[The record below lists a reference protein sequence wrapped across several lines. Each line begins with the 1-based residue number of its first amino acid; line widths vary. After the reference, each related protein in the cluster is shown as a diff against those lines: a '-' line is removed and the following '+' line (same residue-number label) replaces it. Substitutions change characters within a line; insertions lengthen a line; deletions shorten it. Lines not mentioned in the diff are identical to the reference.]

1 MHVPPIIVTGAR
13 EHNLRDVTVGLPR
26 GRLVC
31 LSGVSGSGKSSLAFD
46 TLYAEGQRRYVESL
60 STFARQF
67 LGQLPRP
74 DVDSVT
80 GLSPAISIA
89 QKSAGTN
96 PRSTVATMTEIHD
109 FLRVLYAR
117 VGTAH
122 CPTCDAV
129 LEAQPRDQIVERIIA
144 ARAGRPVMVLAP
156 VVREAK
162 GEHRDL
168 FTDLVRQGF
177 TRARV
182 DGSVCRVEEP
192 PALEK
197 QLKHTIDVVVDRL
210 IPSEDTRSR
219 LAEAVELALRTGGG
233 QVIVAAE
240 PARDGGQAGRRPGD
254 GASAGTSD
262 AAAPSPRPAPGSR
275 GGDEGDLVLSSR
287 YACTTCGV
295 SYDTPEPQLFSFNSP
310 QGACPACDGLGDIYG
325 IDPEK
330 LVTEPAKTLRKGAI
344 GVLGT
349 FRDMPRWLRR
359 LLTGVAAHAEAKKK
373 LPPGTLLDTPWQE
386 LTAAQ
391 KRIWLDGTGMEEIQ
405 LAWRRG
411 RAERGAKT
419 KFEGLRALLANR
431 WRNAKSGIVRRM
443 LEKLMS
449 VTPCHVCQGARLS
462 PQARAVRI
470 TSRGQGWGRGT
481 RTPAL
486 SPREREKGT
495 TAPLPREESR
505 GPCDAT
511 ASHAPSPRPS
521 PKGRGRKPV
530 APLPALSPGNP
541 DQNRELSLDALC
553 ALPIADARA
562 FLADLAL
569 DGTQRVIAV
578 ELMKE
583 INGRLAFLDQVGL
596 GYLALDRKA
605 PTLSGG
611 ESQRI
616 RLAAQ
621 IGSGLS
627 GVLYVLDEPSIGLH
641 PRDNVKLLG
650 ALEAL
655 RDKGNT
661 VVVVEHDEDT
671 IRAADWVVDFGPG
684 PGKRGGEVVAA
695 GTPDDVARSPRSV
708 TGAFL
713 AGRDGIPVPKQRRQP
728 RGSSLVLKGVRH
740 NNLRNVDVE
749 IPLGLLVCV
758 TGVSGSGKS
767 SLVGDVLEPELRRRL
782 GSEAANPG
790 AFDALH
796 GADALD
802 KVIVIDQ
809 SPIGRTPRSNP
820 ATYVKVWDDIRA
832 LFTMLP
838 EAKKRGW
845 KAGRF
850 SFNVAGGRC
859 EACEGNGSVRLDMDF
874 LADVWM
880 TCEVCGGARFAKDT
894 LEVRWKGKNVAE
906 LLTMEI
912 GEALDLFADA
922 PDIARKLQTL
932 HDVGLDYLHLGQP
945 SPTLSGGE
953 AQRVKLS
960 RELAKRSTGKTL
972 YILDEPTTGLH
983 MADVRQLLTVLERL
997 VDAGNTVLVVEHNLD
1012 VVKRADWVIDLG
1024 PEGGAGGGRIVATG
1038 TPEQVAKVKASHT
1051 ARALG
1056 PILAAGRTASRP
1068 ARKPAVRRK
1077 AAADPAAAVQQM
1089 LATVTKSSRDPGP
1102 PAITI
1107 RGAALHNL
1115 KHVDLDVPRGALT
1128 VCCGPSGSGKTSLA
1142 FDTLYAEGQR
1152 RYVES
1157 LSPYARQFVG
1167 QVPKPL
1173 FEKIEGLAPAVA
1185 IEQRGGTGTPRS
1197 TVGTLTEMYDHF
1209 RVLAARLG
1217 TMHCPGCGTP
1227 VGAQSVD
1234 QTVER
1239 LFEHGAGARLLLLA
1253 PTELKVGQTPEA
1265 LFAALQ
1271 AAGHVRVRIDGRTV
1285 RLDDKPVVDRKR
1297 KSRLEIVIDR
1307 VTVSPA
1313 DRSRLAQSVEA
1324 AFAAGNGT
1332 MLVARAVDGADEP
1345 DWPVEVHSR
1354 RLACPTCGRGFKP
1367 LEPRQFSFNSPLG
1380 WCPSCD
1386 GLGTRTGVDRKALVR
1401 DSALSL
1407 GDGALD
1413 LWPTLQGPAGR
1424 QMGRLMLEALCRV
1437 TGLPLDVPLADLS
1450 GLQLRVL
1457 FEGTG
1462 EKWIDV
1468 PLPSGGPPTGR
1479 HPHPGPLPEGEGE
1492 GKSLLAQTSE
1502 IPSPRRQTKGKP
1514 PISSPLPLGEGGRR
1528 PGEGASSPV
1537 WFSFQFQGLEA
1548 ACEEA
1553 ARLVAALRGKVDAVM
1568 DEVPC
1573 SECGGSRLAD
1583 VAAAVT
1589 LWGRPLDVWCRMP
1602 LGRLQRELAAVELA
1616 ADEKRIAGDL
1626 LRELNARVAFL
1637 VDVGLEYLD
1646 LARPAGS
1653 LSGGEL
1659 QRIRL
1664 AAQVGSGLTGVL
1676 YVLDEPTIG
1685 LHPRDTHRLVAALG
1699 KLRDL
1704 GNTVVVVEHDRDV
1717 VAAAD
1722 EAVDFGPGSGREGG
1736 TIVAHGPPAKL
1747 AEMKTSVTGPYLAD
1761 KRACDAVL
1769 ARKLERGRRVPAG
1782 WIEVRGITHRTLR
1795 GVDARFPLGVL
1806 AAVTGP
1812 SGSGKTSLVLEV
1824 LWRAAARRL
1833 HAAREQPGRHAAVK
1847 GLEAIDRVILVDQ
1860 EAIGLTPGSTPA
1872 TYTGVFD
1879 HIRQLYAKVPEAR
1892 TRGFAPRT
1900 FSFNVAG
1907 GRCEACEGLGQRRVE
1922 MHFLPDVWVE
1932 CEACKGRRYSAET
1945 LHAKWHGKSIAD
1957 VLEMSVA
1964 DAAAFFAPVPPI
1976 ARILATLVDVGLGY
1990 VTLGQ
1995 PAPQLSGGEAQRVKL
2010 SRELAKPGT
2019 GSTLYIL
2026 DEPTTG
2032 LHFADI
2038 EKLLHVLE
2046 RLVDAGNTVLVIEHN
2061 LEVIQAA
2068 DWVLDMGPEAGA
2080 GGGRIVT
2087 EGPPEDLVIHARRW
2101 RQQADRDGAG
2111 DLLRSHTG
2119 EALEAFTA
2127 APPTSPAAP
2136 APASRRARARSR
2148 PG

>member
-1 MHVPPIIVTGAR
+1 MHVPPIVVRGAR

-74 DVDSVT
+74 DVDAVT
-80 GLSPAISIA
+80 GLSPSISIA

-122 CPTCDAV
+122 CPECDAV
-129 LEAQPRDQIVERIIA
+129 LEAQPRDQIVERILA
-144 ARAGRPVMVLAP
+144 ARAGERVLVLAP
-156 VVREAK
+156 VVRDQK

-182 DGSVCRVEEP
+182 DGRIVRVEDP
-192 PALEK
+192 PPLEK
-197 QLKHTIDVVVDRL
+197 LLKHSIEVVIDRIVADE
-210 IPSEDTRSR
+210 SGRSR
-219 LAEAVELALRTGGG
+219 LAEAVDLALRTGGG

-240 PARDGGQAGRRPGD
+240 NGD
-254 GASAGTSD
+254 GSGFPATGSGTASAGKAGRGAPKKPLPSPFSTSD
-262 AAAPSPRPAPGSR
+262 RA
-275 GGDEGDLVLSSR
+275 GDLVLSSR
-287 YACTTCGV
+287 YACTACGV
-295 SYDTPEPQLFSFNSP
+295 SYSTPEPQLFSFNSP
-310 QGACPACDGLGDIYG
+310 QGACPVCDGLGDIYG

-330 LVTEPAKTLRKGAI
+330 LVTDPTKSLKKGCM

-349 FRDMPRWLRR
+349 FRDMPRWMRR
-359 LLTGVAAHAEAKKK
+359 LFNGVAAHAEAKKK
-373 LPPGTLLDTPWQE
+373 LAPGTLLETPWE
-386 LTAAQ
+386 KLTPAQ
-391 KRIWLDGTGMEEIQ
+391 RKVWLNGTGVEEIK
-405 LAWRRG
+405 LAWKRG
-411 RAERGAKT
+411 RAERGAKM
-419 KFEGLRALLANR
+419 KFEGILALLANK
-431 WRNAKSGIVRRM
+431 WRNAKSGIIRRM
-443 LEKLMS
+443 LEKLMR
-449 VTPCHVCQGARLS
+449 VTPCHACQGARLS

-470 TSRGQGWGRGT
+470 TSRSVLGSGRASGPEARVAASDRRSPSQGGKDGHAR
-481 RTPAL
+481 
-486 SPREREKGT
+486 RE
-495 TAPLPREESR
+495 A
-505 GPCDAT
+505 
-511 ASHAPSPRPS
+511 
-521 PKGRGRKPV
+521 
-530 APLPALSPGNP
+530 
-541 DQNRELSLDALC
+541 ELSLDALC

-569 DGTQRVIAV
+569 DGTQAVIAV
-578 ELMKE
+578 ELLKE
-583 INGRLAFLDQVGL
+583 IRSRLEFLDQVGL

-641 PRDNVKLLG
+641 PRDNVRLLG

-695 GTPDDVARSPRSV
+695 GTPADVAASDRSI

-713 AGRDGIPVPKQRRQP
+713 AGRDAIEVPAARRKP
-728 RGSSLVLKGVRH
+728 SGKTLTLTGVRH
-740 NNLRNVDVE
+740 NNLKGIDVE
-749 IPLGLLVCV
+749 IPLGLFVCV

-782 GSEAANPG
+782 GSEAAVPG
-790 AFDALH
+790 AFDAIR
-796 GADALD
+796 GADELD

-820 ATYVKVWDDIRA
+820 ATYVKVWDDIRG

-859 EACEGNGSVRLDMDF
+859 EACEGNGSTRLDMDF
-874 LADVWM
+874 LADVWV

-906 LLTMEI
+906 LLNMEI
-912 GEALDLFADA
+912 GEALEVFADA

-1024 PEGGAGGGRIVATG
+1024 PEGGGGGGQIVAEG
-1038 TPEQVAKVKASHT
+1038 RPEQVVKVKASHT
-1051 ARALG
+1051 GKALA
-1056 PILAAGRTASRP
+1056 PILHAAKERTAKP
-1068 ARKPAVRRK
+1068 AAQPAVRRK
-1077 AAADPAAAVQQM
+1077 KPVDAASLMAQVEK
-1089 LATVTKSSRDPGP
+1089 TSRDPGP
-1102 PAITI
+1102 PAIMV
-1107 RGAALHNL
+1107 RGAACHNL
-1115 KHVDLDVPRGALT
+1115 RQVDADIPRGAMT

-1167 QVPKPL
+1167 QVPKPV

-1185 IEQRGGTGTPRS
+1185 IEQKSSGSTPRS
-1197 TVGTLTEMYDHF
+1197 TVGTLTEMYDYF

-1217 TMHCPGCGTP
+1217 LMHCPDCSTQ
-1227 VGAQSVD
+1227 VGSQSVD

-1239 LFEHGAGARLLLLA
+1239 LLAHPAGTRLLLLA
-1253 PTELKVGQTPEA
+1253 PVELRVGQTPES
-1265 LFAALQ
+1265 LFASLR
-1271 AAGHVRVRIDGRTV
+1271 AAGYVRVRIDGRTV
-1285 RLDDKPVVDRKR
+1285 HLDEKPALDRKR
-1297 KSRLEIVIDR
+1297 KSRIEIVVDR
-1307 VTVSPA
+1307 VTANTA
-1313 DRSRLAQSVEA
+1313 DRSRLANSVEA
-1324 AFAAGNGT
+1324 AFDAGAGT
-1332 MLVARAVDGADEP
+1332 MLVARAADGHDGKPLDEP

-1354 RLACPTCGRGFKP
+1354 RLACPECGRGFKP

-1380 WCPSCD
+1380 WCAACD
-1386 GLGTRTGVDRKALVR
+1386 GLGTRTGVDHAALVS
-1401 DSALSL
+1401 DPTKSL
-1407 GDGALD
+1407 GEGSLD
-1413 LWPTLQGPAGR
+1413 LWPALDRKDSGATSRA
-1424 QMGRLMLEALCRV
+1424 MLEALCAA
-1437 TGLPLDVPLADLS
+1437 TGLPLDVPLVDLS
-1450 GLQLRVL
+1450 GLQRRVL

-1462 EKWIDV
+1462 DKWIEV
-1468 PLPSGGPPTGR
+1468 KRPAGRPGPPASAGGFEDDAPTSSR
-1479 HPHPGPLPEGEGE
+1479 SPER
-1492 GKSLLAQTSE
+1492 QRRDV
-1502 IPSPRRQTKGKP
+1502 SPARSPERKRRDTAGTD
-1514 PISSPLPLGEGGRR
+1514 
-1528 PGEGASSPV
+1528 V
-1537 WFSFQFQGLEA
+1537 WFSFQFKGLEN

-1553 ARLVAALRGKVDAVM
+1553 ARLVVGLRGKVDAVM
-1568 DEVPC
+1568 GEVPC
-1573 SECGGSRLAD
+1573 SDCGGSRLAEE
-1583 VAAAVT
+1583 ASAVT
-1589 LWGRPLDVWCRMP
+1589 LWGRSLDVWCRMP
-1602 LGRLQRELAAVELA
+1602 LGRLQQELAAISLSES
-1616 ADEKRIAGDL
+1616 DKKIAGDL
-1626 LRELNARVAFL
+1626 LRELVARVNFL
-1637 VDVGLEYLD
+1637 VDVGLDYLD
-1646 LARPAGS
+1646 MARPAGS

-1685 LHPRDTHRLVAALG
+1685 LHPRDTHRLIRALG

-1704 GNTVVVVEHDRDV
+1704 GNTLVVVEHDRDV
-1717 VAAAD
+1717 VNSAD
-1722 EAVDFGPGSGREGG
+1722 HALDFGPGSGREGG
-1736 TIVAHGPPAKL
+1736 MIVAHAAPAKL
-1747 AEMKTSVTGPYLAD
+1747 AALKASVTGPYL
-1761 KRACDAVL
+1761 KKRRACDAVL
-1769 ARKLERGRRVPAG
+1769 ERKLATGRREPKG
-1782 WIEVRGITHRTLR
+1782 WLEIRGIRHRTLK
-1795 GVDARFPLGVL
+1795 GLDVRFPLGVL

-1824 LWRAAARRL
+1824 LWRTLARRL
-1833 HAAREQPGRHAAVK
+1833 HAAREQPGQHDAVK
-1847 GLEAIDRVILVDQ
+1847 GLDAIDRVILVDQ
-1860 EAIGLTPGSTPA
+1860 ESIGTTPGSTPA

-1879 HIRQLYAKVPEAR
+1879 PIRQLYAKVPESR
-1892 TRGFAPRT
+1892 TRGFTPRT
-1900 FSFNVAG
+1900 FSFNVPG
-1907 GRCEACEGLGQRRVE
+1907 GRCEVCEGLGQRRVE

-1932 CEACKGRRYSAET
+1932 CEACKGRRYSSET

-1964 DAAAFFAPVPPI
+1964 EAHRFFETVPQVG
-1976 ARILATLVDVGLGY
+1976 RILGTLVDVGLGY

-2019 GSTLYIL
+2019 GNTLYIL

-2038 EKLLHVLE
+2038 EKLLVVLE
-2046 RLVDAGNTVLVIEHN
+2046 RLVDAGNTVLVVEHN

-2068 DWVLDMGPEAGA
+2068 DWVIDMGPEAGD
-2080 GGGRIVT
+2080 GGGRIVA
-2087 EGPPEDLVIHARRW
+2087 EGPPEDIVVHAERW
-2101 RQQADRDGAG
+2101 AADRDDGLKAG
-2111 DLLRSHTG
+2111 DPAGGLLRSHTG
-2119 EALEAFTA
+2119 EALAVFAPQPATTA
-2127 APPTSPAAP
+2127 P
-2136 APASRRARARSR
+2136 RGR
-2148 PG
+2148 

>member
-1 MHVPPIIVTGAR
+1 MHVPPIVVRGAR

-80 GLSPAISIA
+80 GLSPSISIA

-122 CPTCDAV
+122 CPACDAV
-129 LEAQPRDQIVERIIA
+129 LEAQPRDQIVERILA
-144 ARAGRPVMVLAP
+144 SRGGQRVMLLAP
-156 VVREAK
+156 LVRDAK

-182 DGSVCRVEEP
+182 DGRVCRVEDP
-192 PALEK
+192 PPLEK

-210 IPSEDTRSR
+210 VPSEATRSR
-219 LAEAVELALRTGGG
+219 VAEAVELALKTSGG
-233 QVIVAAE
+233 QVVVAGE
-240 PARDGGQAGRRPGD
+240 EETPHD
-254 GASAGTSD
+254 
-262 AAAPSPRPAPGSR
+262 
-275 GGDEGDLVLSSR
+275 DLFSSQ
-287 YACTTCGV
+287 YACAACGV
-295 SYDTPEPQLFSFNSP
+295 SYSTPEPQLFSFNSP
-310 QGACPACDGLGDIYG
+310 QGACPTCEGLGDIYG
-325 IDPEK
+325 IDPAK
-330 LVTEPAKTLRKGAI
+330 LVTEPAKSLRKGAI

-349 FRDMPRWLRR
+349 FRNMPRWLRR

-373 LPPGTLLDTPWQE
+373 LAAGTLLDTPWKD

-391 KRIWLDGTGMEEIQ
+391 KRIWLNGTGVEDVK
-405 LAWRRG
+405 LSWRRG
-411 RAERGAKT
+411 RAERGATT
-419 KFEGLRALLANR
+419 KFEGLCALLANR
-431 WRNAKSGIVRRM
+431 WRNAKSGIIRRM

-449 VTPCHVCQGARLS
+449 ITPCHACQGARLS
-462 PQARAVRI
+462 PQARGVRI
-470 TSRGQGWGRGT
+470 T
-481 RTPAL
+481 
-486 SPREREKGT
+486 
-495 TAPLPREESR
+495 
-505 GPCDAT
+505 T
-511 ASHAPSPRPS
+511 ASKEWLGT
-521 PKGRGRKPV
+521 KGRTAQGPEAR
-530 APLPALSPGNP
+530 AAELGL
-541 DQNRELSLDALC
+541 DQLC
-553 ALPIADARA
+553 ALPIADART
-562 FLADLAL
+562 FLAKLAL
-569 DGTQRVIAV
+569 DGTQATIAT

-583 INGRLAFLDQVGL
+583 ISSRLEFLDRVGL

-641 PRDNVKLLG
+641 ARDNVKLLG

-695 GTPDDVARSPRSV
+695 GTPDAVAASERSI

-713 AGRDGIPVPKQRRQP
+713 AGRDRIEVPTRRRP
-728 RGSSLVLKGVRH
+728 TTEKSLRLEGVRH
-740 NNLRNVDVE
+740 NNLKGIDVE
-749 IPLGLLVCV
+749 IPLGVLVCV

-782 GSEAANPG
+782 GSEAATPG
-790 AFDALH
+790 AFDAIH

-820 ATYVKVWDDIRA
+820 ATYVKVWDDIRT

-838 EAKKRGW
+838 DAKKRGW

-859 EACEGNGSVRLDMDF
+859 EACEGSGSVRLDMDF
-874 LADVWM
+874 LADIWV
-880 TCEVCGGARFAKDT
+880 TCEECGGTRFAKDT
-894 LEVRWKGKNVAE
+894 LEVRWKGKSVADI
-906 LLTMEI
+906 LAMEV
-912 GEALDLFADA
+912 GDALELFADA

-983 MADVRQLLTVLERL
+983 MADVRQLLGVLERL

-1024 PEGGAGGGRIVATG
+1024 PEGGGGGGLIVAAG

-1051 ARALG
+1051 GRALV
-1056 PILAAGRTASRP
+1056 PMLSAGREPVAKP
-1068 ARKPAVRRK
+1068 PAVRRK
-1077 AAADPAAAVQQM
+1077 KAVDPAAAVAAM
-1089 LATVTKSSRDPGP
+1089 LDAVGATSRDPGP
-1102 PAITI
+1102 PNITV

-1115 KHVDLDVPRGALT
+1115 KHVDADIPRGKLT

-1167 QVPKPL
+1167 QVPKPV
-1173 FEKIEGLAPAVA
+1173 FEKIEGLSPAVA
-1185 IEQRGGTGTPRS
+1185 IEQRATGSTPRS

-1217 TMHCPGCGTP
+1217 HMHCPECGTP
-1227 VGAQSVD
+1227 VGAQSID
-1234 QTVER
+1234 QTVGKI
-1239 LFEHGAGARLLLLA
+1239 LSHPAGTKLLLLA
-1253 PTELKVGQTPEA
+1253 PVELRVGQTPEA
-1265 LFAALQ
+1265 LFTALR

-1285 RLDDKPVVDRKR
+1285 RLDEKPSLDRKR
-1297 KSRLEIVIDR
+1297 KSRIEIVIDR
-1307 VTVSPA
+1307 VTA
-1313 DRSRLAQSVEA
+1313 DPESRSRLAQSVEA
-1324 AFAAGNGT
+1324 AFAAGGGT
-1332 MLVARAVDGADEP
+1332 MLVARSVDGHDGKALDEP
-1345 DWPVEVHSR
+1345 DWPVEVLSR
-1354 RLACPTCGRGFKP
+1354 RLACPDCGRGFKP

-1386 GLGTRTGVDRKALVR
+1386 GLGTRTGVDRGALVR
-1401 DSALSL
+1401 DASRSL
-1407 GDGALD
+1407 AEGALD
-1413 LWPTLQGPAGR
+1413 LWPPIDGSQGR
-1424 QMGRLMLEALCRV
+1424 MGRAMLEALAAV
-1437 TGLPLDVPLADLS
+1437 TGLPLGVPLADLS
-1450 GLQLRVL
+1450 GLQQRVL

-1462 EKWIDV
+1462 ERWIEVARPKGV
-1468 PLPSGGPPTGR
+1468 PGSGP
-1479 HPHPGPLPEGEGE
+1479 
-1492 GKSLLAQTSE
+1492 
-1502 IPSPRRQTKGKP
+1502 
-1514 PISSPLPLGEGGRR
+1514 
-1528 PGEGASSPV
+1528 
-1537 WFSFQFQGLEA
+1537 WFAFQFKGLEA

-1553 ARLVAALRGKVDAVM
+1553 ARLVTALRPKVDAVM

-1583 VAAAVT
+1583 VASAVT
-1589 LWGRPLDVWCRMP
+1589 LWGRSLDVWGRMP
-1602 LGRLQRELAAVELA
+1602 LGRLAQELAAVRLDDTER
-1616 ADEKRIAGDL
+1616 KIAGDL
-1626 LRELNARVAFL
+1626 LRELTARVTFL
-1637 VDVGLEYLD
+1637 VDVGLDYLD
-1646 LARPAGS
+1646 MARPAGS

-1685 LHPRDTHRLVAALG
+1685 LHPRDTHRLIGALA

-1704 GNTVVVVEHDRDV
+1704 GNTIVVVEHDRDV
-1717 VAAAD
+1717 VATAD
-1722 EAVDFGPGSGREGG
+1722 HALDFGPGSGREGG
-1736 TIVAHGPPAKL
+1736 LIVAQAPPVKL
-1747 AEMKTSVTGPYLAD
+1747 ESLAASVTGPYLA
-1761 KRACDAVL
+1761 KRRACDEVL
-1769 ARKLERGRRVPAG
+1769 ARKAKSGRREPTG
-1782 WIEVRGITHRTLR
+1782 WIDVRDVRHRTLK
-1795 GVDARFPLGVL
+1795 GIDVRFPLGVL

-1824 LWRAAARRL
+1824 LWRALARRL
-1833 HAAREQPGRHAAVK
+1833 HAAREQPGQFAAIK
-1847 GLEAIDRVILVDQ
+1847 GLDQIDRVILVDQ
-1860 EAIGLTPGSTPA
+1860 EAIGSTPGSTPA

-1879 HIRQLYAKVPEAR
+1879 HIRSLYAKVPESR
-1892 TRGFAPRT
+1892 TRGFTPRT

-1932 CEACKGRRYSAET
+1932 CEACRGRRYSAET
-1945 LHAKWHGKSIAD
+1945 LHAKWHGRSIAD

-1964 DAAAFFAPVPPI
+1964 DAAAFFETVPPV
-1976 ARILATLVDVGLGY
+1976 ARILTTLVDVGLGY

-2038 EKLLHVLE
+2038 EKLLRVLE
-2046 RLVDAGNTVLVIEHN
+2046 RLVDAGNTVLVVEHN
-2061 LEVIQAA
+2061 LEVIAAA
-2068 DWVLDMGPEAGA
+2068 DWVLDLGPEAGS
-2080 GGGRIVT
+2080 GGGLVVA
-2087 EGPPEDLVIHARRW
+2087 EGPPEDIVIHARRW
-2101 RQQADRDGAG
+2101 LAQHSASRSSRTAPRG
-2111 DLLRSHTG
+2111 DDAAPLLRSHTG
-2119 EALEAFTA
+2119 EALDAFGALALKPSA
-2127 APPTSPAAP
+2127 AP
-2136 APASRRARARSR
+2136 R
-2148 PG
+2148 

>member
-1 MHVPPIIVTGAR
+1 MHVPPIVVRGAR
-13 EHNLRDVTVGLPR
+13 EHNLRNVTVGIPR

-74 DVDSVT
+74 DVDGVT
-80 GLSPAISIA
+80 GLSPSISIA

-96 PRSTVATMTEIHD
+96 PRSTVATMTELHD

-122 CPTCDAV
+122 CPSCDAI
-129 LEAQPRDQIVERIIA
+129 LEAQPRDQIVERILTD
-144 ARAGRPVMVLAP
+144 RAGRRVMILAP
-156 VVREAK
+156 LVREAK
-162 GEHRDL
+162 GEHREL
-168 FTDLVRQGF
+168 FVDLVRQGF

-182 DGSVCRVEEP
+182 DGTVCRVEDP

-197 QLKHTIDVVVDRL
+197 LLKHTIEVVIDRFV
-210 IPSEDTRSR
+210 PSAESRSR
-219 LAEAVELALRTGGG
+219 LAESVDLALRTGSG
-233 QVIVAAE
+233 QVIVAEEPDAKARPTAE
-240 PARDGGQAGRRPGD
+240 PL
-254 GASAGTSD
+254 S
-262 AAAPSPRPAPGSR
+262 
-275 GGDEGDLVLSSR
+275 DLVLSSR
-287 YACTTCGV
+287 YACTACGI

-310 QGACPACDGLGDIYG
+310 QGACPACEGLGDIYG
-325 IDPEK
+325 IDAAR
-330 LVTEPAKTLRKGAI
+330 LVTNPEKTLRKGAI
-344 GVLGT
+344 GVLGGY
-349 FRDMPRWLRR
+349 RDMPRWMRR
-359 LLTGVAAHAEAKKK
+359 LFNGVAAHAETKKK
-373 LPPGTLLDTPWQE
+373 LPAGTLLDTPWQD

-391 KRIWLDGTGMEEIQ
+391 KKIWLDGTGLDDIR
-405 LAWRRG
+405 LAWKRG
-411 RAERGAKT
+411 RAERGANT
-419 KFEGLRALLANR
+419 KFEGIRALLANR

-443 LEKLMS
+443 LEKLMT
-449 VTPCHVCQGARLS
+449 VTPCHACRGARLS

-470 TSRGQGWGRGT
+470 TSSSPSWLRPGRPAAGRGST
-481 RTPAL
+481 RRGGPEPTVARPA
-486 SPREREKGT
+486 S
-495 TAPLPREESR
+495 
-505 GPCDAT
+505 
-511 ASHAPSPRPS
+511 
-521 PKGRGRKPV
+521 
-530 APLPALSPGNP
+530 
-541 DQNRELSLDALC
+541 LSLDALC
-553 ALPIADARA
+553 GLPIADARE
-562 FLADLAL
+562 FLAELSL
-569 DGTQRVIAV
+569 DATQRLIAA
-578 ELMKE
+578 ELLKE
-583 INGRLAFLDQVGL
+583 IRGRLAFLDEVGL

-621 IGSGLS
+621 IGAGLS

-641 PRDNVKLLG
+641 PRDNTKLLG

-661 VVVVEHDEDT
+661 VVVVEHDEET

-695 GTPDDVARSPRSV
+695 GTPADVAKSPDSV

-713 AGRDGIPVPKQRRQP
+713 SGRDAIAVPTERRP
-728 RGSSLVLKGVRH
+728 RTATRLGLHGVRH
-740 NNLRNVDVE
+740 NNLKGIDVE

-767 SLVGDVLEPELRRRL
+767 SLVSDVLEPAIRQRL
-782 GSEAANPG
+782 GGETATPG
-790 AFDALH
+790 NFDHLD
-796 GADALD
+796 GAEALD

-820 ATYVKVWDDIRA
+820 ATYVKVWDDIRD

-874 LADVWM
+874 LADVWV
-880 TCEVCGGARFAKDT
+880 TCEVCGGSRFAKDT

-906 LLTMEI
+906 LLTMEV
-912 GEALDLFADA
+912 GESLELFADA

-960 RELAKRSTGKTL
+960 RELAKRSTGRTL

-997 VDAGNTVLVVEHNLD
+997 VEAGNTVLVVEHNLD

-1024 PEGGAGGGRIVATG
+1024 PEGGAGGGLVVAEG
-1038 TPEQVAKVKASHT
+1038 TPEQVVRVTGSLT
-1051 ARALG
+1051 GRALA
-1056 PILAAGRTASRP
+1056 PLLAAARTRSSR
-1068 ARKPAVRRK
+1068 RKQAVRRRQV
-1077 AAADPAAAVQQM
+1077 ADPAAAAAAVLEM
-1089 LATVTKSSRDPGP
+1089 VGRNSIDPGP
-1102 PAITI
+1102 AAITV

-1115 KHVDLDVPRGALT
+1115 KQVDADIPRGAMT

-1167 QVPKPL
+1167 QVPKPV

-1185 IEQRGGTGTPRS
+1185 IEQRGGGGTPRS

-1217 TMHCPGCGTP
+1217 VMHCPDCGSP
-1227 VGAQSVD
+1227 VGSQSVD
-1234 QTVER
+1234 QVVDR
-1239 LFEHGAGARLLLLA
+1239 LLAHPPGTRLLLLA
-1253 PTELKVGQTPEA
+1253 PIELRVGQTPESLWA
-1265 LFAALQ
+1265 QLQ
-1271 AAGHVRVRIDGRTV
+1271 AAGHVRIRVDGRTH
-1285 RLDDKPVVDRKR
+1285 RLEDKPSVDRKR

-1307 VTVSPA
+1307 VTADPA
-1313 DRSRLAQSVEA
+1313 TRSRLAQGIEA
-1324 AFAAGNGT
+1324 AFDAGGGT
-1332 MLVARAVDGADEP
+1332 MLVARAVDGAEEP
-1345 DWPVEVHSR
+1345 DWPIEVHSR
-1354 RLACPTCGRGFKP
+1354 RLACPDCGRGFKP

-1386 GLGTRTGVDRKALVR
+1386 GLGTRTGVDRKSLVR
-1401 DSALSL
+1401 DDSL
-1407 GDGALD
+1407 PLAAGALD
-1413 LWPTLQGPAGR
+1413 LWPSLAGPPARSPGR
-1424 QMGRLMLEALCRV
+1424 AMLEALCRAA
-1437 TGLPLDVPLADLS
+1437 GLPVDVPLAELS
-1450 GLQLRVL
+1450 GLQQRVV
-1457 FEGTG
+1457 FEGAR
-1462 EKWIDV
+1462 EKWIEV
-1468 PLPSGGPPTGR
+1468 PRPAGVAGKGP
-1479 HPHPGPLPEGEGE
+1479 
-1492 GKSLLAQTSE
+1492 
-1502 IPSPRRQTKGKP
+1502 
-1514 PISSPLPLGEGGRR
+1514 
-1528 PGEGASSPV
+1528 
-1537 WFSFQFQGLEA
+1537 WFTFQFKGLET

-1553 ARLVAALRGKVDAVM
+1553 ARLVTGLRGKVDAVM

-1583 VAAAVT
+1583 VASAVT
-1589 LWGRPLDVWCRMP
+1589 LWGRHLDVWCRMP
-1602 LGRLQRELAAVELA
+1602 LGRLREELGRVTLGE
-1616 ADEKRIAGDL
+1616 ADRRIAGDL
-1626 LRELNARVAFL
+1626 LRELNARVTFL
-1637 VDVGLEYLD
+1637 VDVGLDYLD
-1646 LARPAGS
+1646 MARPAGS
-1653 LSGGEL
+1653 LSGGEM

-1685 LHPRDTHRLVAALG
+1685 LHPRDTHRLIAALG

-1722 EAVDFGPGSGREGG
+1722 HALDFGPGSGREGG
-1736 TIVAHGPPAKL
+1736 RIVAQAAPRRLERTRG
-1747 AEMKTSVTGPYLAD
+1747 SVTGPYLSSR
-1761 KRACDAVL
+1761 RACDAVL
-1769 ARKLERGRRVPAG
+1769 ARKRADGRRRPTG
-1782 WIEVRGITHRTLR
+1782 WLEIRGIQHRTLR
-1795 GVDARFPLGVL
+1795 DLDARFPLGVL

-1824 LWRAAARRL
+1824 LWRALARRL
-1833 HAAREQPGRHAAVK
+1833 HAAREQPGRFTK
-1847 GLEAIDRVILVDQ
+1847 LTGLDQIDKVILVDQ
-1860 EAIGLTPGSTPA
+1860 EPIGSTPGSTPA
-1872 TYTGVFD
+1872 TYTGAFD
-1879 HIRQLYAKVPEAR
+1879 PIRQLFAKVPESR
-1892 TRGFAPRT
+1892 TRGFTPRT

-1932 CEACKGRRYSAET
+1932 CEHCRGRRYSSET
-1945 LHAKWHGKSIAD
+1945 LHAKWHGRTIAD
-1957 VLEMSVA
+1957 VLEMSVGE
-1964 DAAAFFAPVPPI
+1964 AAEFFSTVPQVS
-1976 ARILATLVDVGLGY
+1976 RILGTLVDVGLGY
-1990 VTLGQ
+1990 ITLGQ

-2010 SRELAKPGT
+2010 SRELAKSGT
-2019 GSTLYIL
+2019 GKTLYIL

-2032 LHFADI
+2032 LHFSDI
-2038 EKLLHVLE
+2038 EKLLLVLE
-2046 RLVDAGNTVLVIEHN
+2046 RLVDAGNTVLVVEHN
-2061 LEVIQAA
+2061 LEVIAAA
-2068 DWVLDMGPEAGA
+2068 DWVIDMGPEAGA
-2080 GGGRIVT
+2080 GGGRIT
-2087 EGPPEDLVIHARRW
+2087 AEGPPEDIAIHA
-2101 RQQADRDGAG
+2101 DRERGAAPGRKGGGRAEPTG

-2119 EALEAFTA
+2119 EALAAFFGLQILPSLPDPKA
-2127 APPTSPAAP
+2127 M
-2136 APASRRARARSR
+2136 RRAAL
-2148 PG
+2148 G

>member
-1 MHVPPIIVTGAR
+1 MHVPPIVVRGAR

-74 DVDSVT
+74 DVDAVT
-80 GLSPAISIA
+80 GLSPSISIA

-109 FLRVLYAR
+109 FLRVLFAR

-129 LEAQPRDQIVERIIA
+129 LEAQPRDQIVERILA
-144 ARAGRPVMVLAP
+144 ACGGARVMILAP
-156 VVREAK
+156 LVREAK

-168 FTDLVRQGF
+168 FADLVRQGF

-182 DGSVCRVEEP
+182 DGRVCRVEEP
-192 PALEK
+192 PPLAKL
-197 QLKHTIDVVVDRL
+197 LKHTIDVVVDRL
-210 IPSEDTRSR
+210 VPTEASRSR
-219 LAEAVELALRTGGG
+219 LAEAVELALKTGGG
-233 QVIVAAE
+233 QVIVAGEIEIAE
-240 PARDGGQAGRRPGD
+240 KGVRNLFPDKTPGHTGDDGKRFLTPF
-254 GASAGTSD
+254 S
-262 AAAPSPRPAPGSR
+262 
-275 GGDEGDLVLSSR
+275 ELVLSSR
-287 YACTTCGV
+287 YACTACGV

-325 IDPEK
+325 IDPAK
-330 LVTEPAKTLRKGAI
+330 LVTAPEKSLRKGAL

-349 FRDMPRWLRR
+349 FRDMPRWMRR
-359 LLTGVAAHAEAKKK
+359 LLISVAAHVETKRK
-373 LPPGTLLDTPWQE
+373 LDPGTLLDTRWKDLSPA
-386 LTAAQ
+386 LR
-391 KRIWLDGTGMEEIQ
+391 KVWLDGTGLEEIR
-405 LAWRRG
+405 LSWRQG
-411 RAERGAKT
+411 RATRGTKT
-419 KFEGLRALLANR
+419 KFEGIRALLTNR
-431 WRNAKSGIVRRM
+431 WRNAKSGIIRRM

-470 TSRGQGWGRGT
+470 ETAAPRGRG
-481 RTPAL
+481 
-486 SPREREKGT
+486 PRG
-495 TAPLPREESR
+495 
-505 GPCDAT
+505 
-511 ASHAPSPRPS
+511 
-521 PKGRGRKPV
+521 GRSKDRR
-530 APLPALSPGNP
+530 
-541 DQNRELSLDALC
+541 DRELSLDALC
-553 ALPIADARA
+553 SLPISAARE
-562 FLADLAL
+562 FLAELVL
-569 DGTQRVIAV
+569 DETQQVIAA
-578 ELMKE
+578 ELLKE
-583 INGRLAFLDQVGL
+583 IRGRLAFLDEVGL

-641 PRDNVKLLG
+641 PRDNTKLLA

-661 VVVVEHDEDT
+661 VVVVEHDEET

-695 GTPDDVARSPRSV
+695 GTPADIAAAPRSI

-713 AGRDGIPVPKQRRQP
+713 AGRDAIPVPATRR
-728 RGSSLVLKGVRH
+728 RAAGGSLTLSGVRH
-740 NNLRNVDVE
+740 NNLQAVDVE

-767 SLVGDVLEPELRRRL
+767 SLVADVLEPAVRRAL
-782 GSEAANPG
+782 GSDAASPG
-790 AFDALH
+790 EFAAL
-796 GADALD
+796 GGVDALD

-859 EACEGNGSVRLDMDF
+859 EACEGHGSIRLDMDF

-880 TCEVCGGARFAKDT
+880 TCEVCGGTRFVKDT
-894 LEVRWKGKNVAE
+894 LEVRWKGRNVAE
-906 LLTMEI
+906 LLAMEI
-912 GEALDLFADA
+912 GEAREFFTDA

-932 HDVGLDYLHLGQP
+932 CDVGLDYLHLGQP

-960 RELAKRSTGKTL
+960 RELAKRSTGRTL
-972 YILDEPTTGLH
+972 YVLDEPTTGLH
-983 MADVRQLLTVLERL
+983 MADVRQLLAVLERL

-1012 VVKRADWVIDLG
+1012 VIKRADWLVDLG
-1024 PEGGAGGGRIVATG
+1024 PEGGGGGGQIVAAG
-1038 TPEQVAKVKASHT
+1038 TPEAVARVKASHT
-1051 ARALG
+1051 GRALA
-1056 PILAAGRTASRP
+1056 PVLAA
-1068 ARKPAVRRK
+1068 
-1077 AAADPAAAVQQM
+1077 AAAATPANKPPRAGRSRAPAAAEKRM
-1089 LATVTKSSRDPGP
+1089 LAAVAKSSRDPGP
-1102 PAITI
+1102 PCITV

-1115 KHVDLDVPRGALT
+1115 KQVDADIPRGALT

-1173 FEKIEGLAPAVA
+1173 FERIEGLAPAVA
-1185 IEQRGGTGTPRS
+1185 IEQRSTGSTPRS

-1217 TMHCPGCGTP
+1217 VMHCPGCGVE

-1234 QTVER
+1234 QTV
-1239 LFEHGAGARLLLLA
+1239 ARLLDHPPGTRLVLLA
-1253 PTELKVGQTPEA
+1253 PTELRVGQSAEA
-1265 LFAALQ
+1265 FFAGLL
-1271 AAGHVRVRIDGRTV
+1271 AAGHVRVRIDGTTV
-1285 RLDDKPVVDRKR
+1285 RLDEEKKPALDRKR
-1297 KSRLEIVIDR
+1297 KSRIEIVIDR
-1307 VTVSPA
+1307 VVVDPA
-1313 DRSRLAQSVEA
+1313 AQQSGGGLSRSRLAESVEA
-1324 AFAAGNGT
+1324 AFAAGGGT
-1332 MLVARAVDGADEP
+1332 MLVARAVDGPDGRPLPEP
-1345 DWPVEVHSR
+1345 DWPVEVLSR
-1354 RLACPTCGRGFKP
+1354 RLACPECGRGFKP

-1380 WCPSCD
+1380 WCPTCD
-1386 GLGTRTGVDRKALVR
+1386 GLGTRTGIDRGALVR
-1401 DSALSL
+1401 DESRSL
-1407 GDGALD
+1407 ADGALD
-1413 LWPTLQGPAGR
+1413 LWPTLTGPGGPLGR
-1424 QMGRLMLEALCRV
+1424 AMLEAVCQA
-1437 TGLPLDVPLADLS
+1437 TGLPSDVPLRELS
-1450 GLQLRVL
+1450 GLQQRVL

-1462 EKWIDV
+1462 DRWLEARIPNSATV
-1468 PLPSGGPPTGR
+1468 GR
-1479 HPHPGPLPEGEGE
+1479 
-1492 GKSLLAQTSE
+1492 SLRDRESTAGRSL
-1502 IPSPRRQTKGKP
+1502 RD
-1514 PISSPLPLGEGGRR
+1514 RR
-1528 PGEGASSPV
+1528 PAPESPAPPPLR
-1537 WFSFQFQGLEA
+1537 FSFQFKGLEN

-1553 ARLVAALRGKVDAVM
+1553 ARLVVGLRRRVDDVM

-1583 VAAAVT
+1583 VASAVILWGRTLDVWGRMPLARLQQALAAVT
-1589 LWGRPLDVWCRMP
+1589 LSS
-1602 LGRLQRELAAVELA
+1602 
-1616 ADEKRIAGDL
+1616 DEKKIAGDL

-1637 VDVGLEYLD
+1637 VDVGLDYLD
-1646 LARPAGS
+1646 MARPAGS

-1685 LHPRDTHRLVAALG
+1685 LHPRDTHRLIAALG
-1699 KLRDL
+1699 RLRDL
-1704 GNTVVVVEHDRDV
+1704 GNTIVVVEHDRDV
-1717 VAAAD
+1717 VANAD
-1722 EAVDFGPGSGREGG
+1722 HALDFGPGSGREGG
-1736 TIVAHGPPAKL
+1736 TIVAQGPPARL
-1747 AEMKTSVTGPYLAD
+1747 ATLATSVTGPYLAD
-1761 KRACDAVL
+1761 RRASDEVL
-1769 ARKLERGRRVPAG
+1769 ARKQAAGRREPRQ
-1782 WIEVRGITHRTLR
+1782 WIEIRGIRHRTLQGLDVR
-1795 GVDARFPLGVL
+1795 VPLGVL
-1806 AAVTGP
+1806 GAVTGP

-1824 LWRAAARRL
+1824 LWRAVARRL
-1833 HAAREQPGRHAAVK
+1833 HAAREQPGRHEK
-1847 GLEAIDRVILVDQ
+1847 ILGLDAIDRVILVDQ
-1860 EAIGLTPGSTPA
+1860 EAIGSTPGSTPA

-1879 HIRQLYAKVPEAR
+1879 HIRQLFAKVPEAR
-1892 TRGFAPRT
+1892 TRGFTPRT
-1900 FSFNVAG
+1900 FSFNVPG

-1932 CEACKGRRYSAET
+1932 CDACKGRRFSSET
-1945 LHAKWHGKSIAD
+1945 LHARWHGRSIAD

-1964 DAAAFFAPVPPI
+1964 EAAAFFATAPQI
-1976 ARILATLVDVGLGY
+1976 ARILDTLVDVGLGY
-1990 VTLGQ
+1990 VRLGQ

-2019 GSTLYIL
+2019 GNTLYIL

-2046 RLVDAGNTVLVIEHN
+2046 RLVDAGNTVLVVEHN
-2061 LEVIQAA
+2061 LEVIAAA
-2068 DWVLDMGPEAGA
+2068 DWVIDMGPEAGA
-2080 GGGRIVT
+2080 GGGRIVVA
-2087 EGPPEDLVIHARRW
+2087 GPPEDLLIHAARW
-2101 RQQADRDGAG
+2101 RAAAAEG
-2111 DLLRSHTG
+2111 LLQSHTG
-2119 EALEAFTA
+2119 EALEAFWATRGTVT
-2127 APPTSPAAP
+2127 PWPTGS
-2136 APASRRARARSR
+2136 S
-2148 PG
+2148 

>member
-1 MHVPPIIVTGAR
+1 MHVPPIVVKGAR

-96 PRSTVATMTEIHD
+96 PRSTVATMTEVHD

-122 CPTCDAV
+122 CPMCDAV
-129 LEAQPRDQIVERIIA
+129 LEAQPRDQIVERIIT

-182 DGSVCRVEEP
+182 DGAVCRVEDP
-192 PALEK
+192 PPLEK

-210 IPSEDTRSR
+210 VPAEATRSR

-240 PARDGGQAGRRPGD
+240 PARD
-254 GASAGTSD
+254 
-262 AAAPSPRPAPGSR
+262 AAPDGTRAPAVAAKGR
-275 GGDEGDLVLSSR
+275 GADEADLVLSSR
-287 YACTTCGV
+287 YACTACGV

-325 IDPEK
+325 IDPAK
-330 LVTEPAKTLRKGAI
+330 LVTEPAKTLRKGAL

-349 FRDMPRWLRR
+349 FRDMPRWMRR
-359 LLTGVAAHAEAKKK
+359 LFTGVAAHAEAKKK
-373 LPPGTLLDTPWQE
+373 LPSGTLLDTPWQD

-419 KFEGLRALLANR
+419 KFEGIRALLANR

-449 VTPCHVCQGARLS
+449 VTPCHVCHGARLS

-470 TSRGQGWGRGT
+470 TSAAKGW
-481 RTPAL
+481 L
-486 SPREREKGT
+486 SAGP
-495 TAPLPREESR
+495 SR
-505 GPCDAT
+505 RDG
-511 ASHAPSPRPS
+511 S
-521 PKGRGRKPV
+521 
-530 APLPALSPGNP
+530 
-541 DQNRELSLDALC
+541 LSLDALC

-562 FLADLAL
+562 FLADLSL

-713 AGRDGIPVPKQRRQP
+713 AGRDEISVPAKRRPP
-728 RGSSLVLKGVRH
+728 RGPALTLTGVRH
-740 NNLRNVDVE
+740 NNLCNVDVE

-874 LADVWM
+874 LADVWV

-912 GEALDLFADA
+912 GEALELFADA

-983 MADVRQLLTVLERL
+983 MADVRQLLAVLERL

-1051 ARALG
+1051 ARALA
-1056 PILAAGRTASRP
+1056 PILAAGSTGSRP

-1077 AAADPAAAVQQM
+1077 PAADPAAAIDAM

-1115 KHVDLDVPRGALT
+1115 KHVDLDVPRGAMT

-1217 TMHCPGCGTP
+1217 KMHCPDCGTP

-1239 LFEHGAGARLLLLA
+1239 LLEHGTGTRLLLLA
-1253 PTELKVGQTPEA
+1253 PTELRVGQTPEA
-1265 LFAALQ
+1265 LFASLA

-1297 KSRLEIVIDR
+1297 KSRIEIVIDR
-1307 VTVSPA
+1307 VTASPA

-1354 RLACPTCGRGFKP
+1354 RLACPSCGRGFKP

-1401 DSALSL
+1401 DPALSL
-1407 GDGALD
+1407 AAGALD

-1424 QMGRLMLEALCRV
+1424 QVGRMMLEALCQA

-1450 GLQLRVL
+1450 GLQQRVL

-1468 PLPSGGPPTGR
+1468 PLPATRAVPP
-1479 HPHPGPLPEGEGE
+1479 
-1492 GKSLLAQTSE
+1492 
-1502 IPSPRRQTKGKP
+1502 PSPKSSGRKP
-1514 PISSPLPLGEGGRR
+1514 GDAGSSPI
-1528 PGEGASSPV
+1528 PV

-1553 ARLVAALRGKVDAVM
+1553 ARLVTALRGKVDAVM

-1589 LWGRPLDVWCRMP
+1589 LWDRPLDVWCRMP
-1602 LGRLQRELAAVELA
+1602 LGQLQRELAAITPA
-1616 ADEKRIAGDL
+1616 ADERRIAGDL
-1626 LRELNARVAFL
+1626 LRELTNRVAFL
-1637 VDVGLEYLD
+1637 VDVGLDYLD

-1722 EAVDFGPGSGREGG
+1722 EAVDFGPGSGRDGG
-1736 TIVAHGPPAKL
+1736 TIVAHGPPAQL
-1747 AEMKTSVTGPYLAD
+1747 AGMKRSVTGPYLTD
-1761 KRACDAVL
+1761 KKACDAVL
-1769 ARKLERGRRVPAG
+1769 ARKRERGRREPAG
-1782 WIEVRGITHRTLR
+1782 WIEVRGIAHRTLR
-1795 GVDARFPLGVL
+1795 DLDARFPLGVL

-1833 HAAREQPGRHAAVK
+1833 HAAREQPGRHTAVK

-1860 EAIGLTPGSTPA
+1860 EAIGSTPGSTPA

-1879 HIRQLYAKVPEAR
+1879 HIRQLYAKVPESR
-1892 TRGFAPRT
+1892 TRGFTPRT

-1976 ARILATLVDVGLGY
+1976 ARILSTLVDVGLGY

-2046 RLVDAGNTVLVIEHN
+2046 RLVDAGNTVLVVEHN

-2080 GGGRIVT
+2080 GGGRIVA

-2101 RQQADRDGAG
+2101 RQQEAGDGTG

-2119 EALEAFTA
+2119 EALEAFGA
-2127 APPTSPAAP
+2127 AALPTSGPPTRS
-2136 APASRRARARSR
+2136 SRRAGARSR
-2148 PG
+2148 SC

>member
-1 MHVPPIIVTGAR
+1 MHVPPIVVRGAR

-80 GLSPAISIA
+80 GLSPSISIA

-122 CPTCDAV
+122 CPECDAV
-129 LEAQPRDQIVERIIA
+129 LEAQPRDQIVERILA
-144 ARAGRPVMVLAP
+144 ARADDRVLVLAP
-156 VVREAK
+156 LVRDQK

-182 DGSVCRVEEP
+182 DGRIVRVEDP
-192 PALEK
+192 PPLEK
-197 QLKHTIDVVVDRL
+197 QFKHSIDVVIDR
-210 IPSEDTRSR
+210 IVANAAGRSR
-219 LAEAVELALRTGGG
+219 LAEAVDLALRTGGG
-233 QVIVAAE
+233 QVIVATDSGA
-240 PARDGGQAGRRPGD
+240 D
-254 GASAGTSD
+254 GASDRS
-262 AAAPSPRPAPGSR
+262 
-275 GGDEGDLVLSSR
+275 GDLVLSSR
-287 YACTTCGV
+287 YACVACGV
-295 SYDTPEPQLFSFNSP
+295 SYSTPEPQLFSFNSP
-310 QGACPACDGLGDIYG
+310 QGACPTCDGLGDIYG

-330 LVTEPAKTLRKGAI
+330 LVTDPTKSLKKGCM

-349 FRDMPRWLRR
+349 FRDMPRWMRR
-359 LLTGVAAHAEAKKK
+359 LFTGVAAHAEVKKK
-373 LPPGTLLDTPWQE
+373 LAPGTLLETPWE
-386 LTAAQ
+386 RLSPAQ
-391 KRIWLDGTGMEEIQ
+391 RKIWLNGTGVEEIK
-405 LAWRRG
+405 LAWKRG

-419 KFEGLRALLANR
+419 KFEGILALLANK
-431 WRNAKSGIVRRM
+431 WRNAKSGIIRRM
-443 LEKLMS
+443 LEKLMR
-449 VTPCHVCQGARLS
+449 VTPCHACQGARLS

-470 TSRGQGWGRGT
+470 TSRVPGRAG
-481 RTPAL
+481 
-486 SPREREKGT
+486 
-495 TAPLPREESR
+495 
-505 GPCDAT
+505 T
-511 ASHAPSPRPS
+511 AS
-521 PKGRGRKPV
+521 
-530 APLPALSPGNP
+530 
-541 DQNRELSLDALC
+541 LSLDALC
-553 ALPIADARA
+553 ALPIADARE
-562 FLADLAL
+562 FLSDLVL
-569 DGTQRVIAV
+569 DGTQAVIAT

-583 INGRLAFLDQVGL
+583 IRSRLEFLDQVGL

-695 GTPDDVARSPRSV
+695 GTPADVAASDRSL

-713 AGRDGIPVPKQRRQP
+713 AGREAIPVPEKRRKP
-728 RGSSLVLKGVRH
+728 TGKTLKLSGVRH
-740 NNLRNVDVE
+740 NNLKGIDVE

-767 SLVGDVLEPELRRRL
+767 SLVGDVLEPELRRLL
-782 GSEAANPG
+782 GSEAAVPG
-790 AFDALH
+790 DFDAIH
-796 GADALD
+796 GAEQLD

-820 ATYVKVWDDIRA
+820 ATYVKVWDDIRS

-859 EACEGNGSVRLDMDF
+859 EACEGNGSTRLDMDF
-874 LADVWM
+874 LADVWV
-880 TCEVCGGARFAKDT
+880 TCDVCGGARFAKDT

-906 LLTMEI
+906 LLNMEI
-912 GEALDLFADA
+912 GEALELFADA

-945 SPTLSGGE
+945 SPPLSGGE

-972 YILDEPTTGLH
+972 YVLDEPTTGLH
-983 MADVRQLLTVLERL
+983 MADVRQLLGVLERL
-997 VDAGNTVLVVEHNLD
+997 VEAGNTVLVVEHNLD

-1024 PEGGAGGGRIVATG
+1024 PEGGAGGGRIVAEG
-1038 TPEQVAKVKASHT
+1038 TPEKVAKVKASHT
-1051 ARALG
+1051 GRALV
-1056 PILAAGRTASRP
+1056 PMLAAAKKP
-1068 ARKPAVRRK
+1068 AATPAVRRRK
-1077 AAADPAAAVQQM
+1077 PVDAATLMAQVEK
-1089 LATVTKSSRDPGP
+1089 TSRDPGP
-1102 PAITI
+1102 PAIMV
-1107 RGAALHNL
+1107 RGASQHNL
-1115 KHVDLDVPRGALT
+1115 KQVDADIPRGAMT

-1167 QVPKPL
+1167 QVPKPV

-1185 IEQRGGTGTPRS
+1185 IEQRSSGSTPRS
-1197 TVGTLTEMYDHF
+1197 TVGTLTEMYDYF

-1217 TMHCPGCGTP
+1217 VMHCPDCGIA

-1234 QTVER
+1234 ETVER
-1239 LFEHGAGARLLLLA
+1239 LLASPSGTRMLLLA
-1253 PTELKVGQTPEA
+1253 PVELRVGQTPESF
-1265 LFAALQ
+1265 FAGLR
-1271 AAGHVRVRIDGRTV
+1271 AAGYVRVRIDGQTV
-1285 RLDDKPVVDRKR
+1285 HLDEKPSLDRKR
-1297 KSRLEIVIDR
+1297 KNRIEIVIDR
-1307 VTVSPA
+1307 VTANPA
-1313 DRSRLAQSVEA
+1313 ERSRLANSVEA
-1324 AFAAGNGT
+1324 AFDAGAGT
-1332 MLVARAVDGADEP
+1332 MLVARAADGPDGKPAPEP

-1354 RLACPTCGRGFKP
+1354 RLACRGCGRGFKP

-1380 WCPSCD
+1380 WCPACD
-1386 GLGTRTGVDRKALVR
+1386 GLGTRTGVDHASLVR
-1401 DSALSL
+1401 DASKSL
-1407 GDGALD
+1407 AAGALD
-1413 LWPTLQGPAGR
+1413 LWPSLDR
-1424 QMGRLMLEALCRV
+1424 QDCGVTSRAMLRALCAA
-1437 TGLPLDVPLADLS
+1437 TGLPADVPLADLS
-1450 GLQLRVL
+1450 GLQQRVL

-1462 EKWIDV
+1462 EKWVEV
-1468 PLPSGGPPTGR
+1468 PRPKGVAGSGP
-1479 HPHPGPLPEGEGE
+1479 
-1492 GKSLLAQTSE
+1492 
-1502 IPSPRRQTKGKP
+1502 
-1514 PISSPLPLGEGGRR
+1514 
-1528 PGEGASSPV
+1528 
-1537 WFSFQFQGLEA
+1537 WFAFQFKGLEN

-1553 ARLVAALRGKVDAVM
+1553 ARLVVGLRGKVDAVM
-1568 DEVPC
+1568 GEVPC
-1573 SECGGSRLAD
+1573 SDCGGSRLAEE
-1583 VAAAVT
+1583 ASAVT
-1589 LWGRPLDVWCRMP
+1589 LWGRSLDVWCRMP
-1602 LGRLQRELAAVELA
+1602 LGRLQQELAAVEISD
-1616 ADEKRIAGDL
+1616 ADRKIAGDL
-1626 LRELNARVAFL
+1626 LRELVSRVNFL
-1637 VDVGLEYLD
+1637 VDVGLDYLD
-1646 LARPAGS
+1646 MAWPAGS

-1685 LHPRDTHRLVAALG
+1685 LHPRDTHRLIRAMG

-1704 GNTVVVVEHDRDV
+1704 GNTLVVVEHDRDV
-1717 VAAAD
+1717 VNAAD
-1722 EAVDFGPGSGREGG
+1722 HALDFGPGSGREGG
-1736 TIVAHGPPAKL
+1736 TIVAHAAPAKL
-1747 AEMKTSVTGPYLAD
+1747 ATTKQSVTGPYLT
-1761 KRACDAVL
+1761 KRRACDAVL
-1769 ARKLERGRRVPAG
+1769 EKKRKTGRRTPQH
-1782 WIEVRGITHRTLR
+1782 WLEIKGIRHRTLK
-1795 GVDARFPLGVL
+1795 GLDARFPLGVL

-1824 LWRAAARRL
+1824 LWRALARRL
-1833 HAAREQPGRHAAVK
+1833 HAAREQPGQHDAVK
-1847 GLEAIDRVILVDQ
+1847 GLDQIDKVILVDQ
-1860 EAIGLTPGSTPA
+1860 ESIGSTPGSTPA

-1879 HIRQLYAKVPEAR
+1879 PIRQLYAKVPESR
-1892 TRGFAPRT
+1892 TRGFTPRT
-1900 FSFNVAG
+1900 FSFNVDG

-1957 VLEMSVA
+1957 ILEMSVA
-1964 DAAAFFAPVPPI
+1964 DAHQFFETVPQI
-1976 ARILATLVDVGLGY
+1976 ARILGTLVDVGLGY

-2019 GSTLYIL
+2019 GKTLYIL

-2046 RLVDAGNTVLVIEHN
+2046 RLVDAGNTVLVVEHN
-2061 LEVIQAA
+2061 LEVIEAA
-2068 DWVLDMGPEAGA
+2068 DWVIDMGPEAGE
-2080 GGGRIVT
+2080 GGGRIVA
-2087 EGPPEDLVIHARRW
+2087 EGPPEDIVIHARQERK
-2101 RQQADRDGAG
+2101 AASKPAG
-2111 DLLRSHTG
+2111 GLLRSHTG
-2119 EALEAFTA
+2119 EALTAFM
-2127 APPTSPAAP
+2127 
-2136 APASRRARARSR
+2136 
-2148 PG
+2148 

>member
-1 MHVPPIIVTGAR
+1 MHVPPIVVRGAR
-13 EHNLRDVTVGLPR
+13 EHNLRDVTVGIPR

-74 DVDSVT
+74 DVDAVT
-80 GLSPAISIA
+80 GLSPSISIA

-129 LEAQPRDQIVERIIA
+129 LEAQPRDQIVERILA
-144 ARAGRPVMVLAP
+144 ARAGRRVMLLAP
-156 VVREAK
+156 LVREAK

-168 FTDLVRQGF
+168 FADLVRQGF

-182 DGSVCRVEEP
+182 DGGICRVEEP
-192 PALEK
+192 PQLEK
-197 QLKHTIDVVVDRL
+197 LLKHTIDVVIDRL
-210 IPSEDTRSR
+210 VPGEETRSR
-219 LAEAVELALRTGGG
+219 LAEAVELALKTGGG
-233 QVIVAAE
+233 QVIVAE
-240 PARDGGQAGRRPGD
+240 EIRDGSDFSATRGDTTSAGKAGRS
-254 GASAGTSD
+254 ASQKSL
-262 AAAPSPRPAPGSR
+262 PSPISPSPIS
-275 GGDEGDLVLSSR
+275 DLVLSSR
-287 YACTTCGV
+287 YACAACGV

-310 QGACPACDGLGDIYG
+310 QGACPACEGLGDIYG
-325 IDPEK
+325 IDPVK
-330 LVTEPAKTLRKGAI
+330 LVTNPEKTLRKGAL
-344 GVLGT
+344 GVLGSY
-349 FRDMPRWLRR
+349 REMPRWMRR
-359 LLTGVAAHAEAKKK
+359 LFNGVAAHAEAKKK
-373 LPPGTLLDTPWQE
+373 LPPGTLLDTPWKD
-386 LTAAQ
+386 LTPAQ
-391 KRIWLDGTGMEEIQ
+391 KKIWLDGTGVDDIK
-405 LAWRRG
+405 LSWKRG
-411 RAERGAKT
+411 RAERGANT
-419 KFEGLRALLANR
+419 KFEGIRALLANR
-431 WRNAKSGIVRRM
+431 WRSAKSGIIRRM

-449 VTPCHVCQGARLS
+449 ITPCHACQGARLS

-470 TSRGQGWGRGT
+470 TTAAKGWAAAGRPEGGKKAG
-481 RTPAL
+481 RRED
-486 SPREREKGT
+486 PR
-495 TAPLPREESR
+495 A
-505 GPCDAT
+505 
-511 ASHAPSPRPS
+511 
-521 PKGRGRKPV
+521 
-530 APLPALSPGNP
+530 
-541 DQNRELSLDALC
+541 RELSLDALC

-562 FLADLAL
+562 FLSELVL
-569 DGTQRVIAV
+569 DETQGVIAA

-583 INGRLAFLDQVGL
+583 IRGRLAFLDEVGL

-621 IGSGLS
+621 IGAGLS

-695 GTPDDVARSPRSV
+695 GTPDDVAKTAESV

-713 AGRDGIPVPKQRRQP
+713 SGRDAIAVPDARRKRSAARLTL
-728 RGSSLVLKGVRH
+728 RGVSH
-740 NNLRNVDVE
+740 NNLQGIDVE

-767 SLVGDVLEPELRRRL
+767 SLVGDVLEPALRQLL
-782 GSEAANPG
+782 GSEAAVPG
-790 AFDALH
+790 EFAAIE
-796 GADALD
+796 GTEALD

-820 ATYVKVWDDIRA
+820 ATYVKLWDDIRG

-874 LADVWM
+874 LADVWV

-906 LLTMEI
+906 LLNMEV
-912 GEALDLFADA
+912 GEALELFADA

-960 RELAKRSTGKTL
+960 RELAKRSTGQTL

-997 VDAGNTVLVVEHNLD
+997 VEAGNTVLVVEHNLD

-1024 PEGGAGGGRIVATG
+1024 PEGGAGGGRIVAEG
-1038 TPEQVAKVKASHT
+1038 TPEQVARVKDSLTGRALAPLLAADK
-1051 ARALG
+1051 ARA
-1056 PILAAGRTASRP
+1056 GRK
-1068 ARKPAVRRK
+1068 KPAVRRK
-1077 AAADPAAAVQQM
+1077 QVQDPAAAVAAM
-1089 LATVTKSSRDPGP
+1089 LDSVGKRSIDPGP
-1102 PAITI
+1102 AAITV

-1115 KHVDLDVPRGALT
+1115 KHVDADIPRGAMT

-1173 FEKIEGLAPAVA
+1173 FERIEGLAPAVA
-1185 IEQRGGTGTPRS
+1185 IEQRGGGGTPRS

-1217 TMHCPGCGTP
+1217 VMHCPDCGTP
-1227 VGAQSVD
+1227 VGSQSVD
-1234 QTVER
+1234 QVVDR
-1239 LFEHGAGARLLLLA
+1239 LLAHPAGTRLLLLA
-1253 PTELKVGQTPEA
+1253 PIELRVGQTPEA
-1265 LFAALQ
+1265 LFAQLQ
-1271 AAGHVRVRIDGRTV
+1271 AAGHVRIRIDGRTH
-1285 RLDDKPVVDRKR
+1285 RLDEKPTLDRKR

-1307 VTVSPA
+1307 VTA
-1313 DRSRLAQSVEA
+1313 AAEERSRLAQSIEA
-1324 AFAAGNGT
+1324 AFDAGGGT
-1332 MLVARAVDGADEP
+1332 MLMARAVEGAEEP

-1354 RLACPTCGRGFKP
+1354 RLACPGCGRGFKP

-1401 DSALSL
+1401 DDSLSL
-1407 GDGALD
+1407 AEGALD
-1413 LWPTLQGPAGR
+1413 LWPSLSGPAAKSLGR
-1424 QMGRLMLEALCRV
+1424 PMLEALCKA
-1437 TGLPLDVPLADLS
+1437 TGLPSDLPLVELS
-1450 GLQLRVL
+1450 GLQQRVL

-1462 EKWIDV
+1462 EKWIEV
-1468 PLPSGGPPTGR
+1468 PRPAGVSGKGP
-1479 HPHPGPLPEGEGE
+1479 
-1492 GKSLLAQTSE
+1492 
-1502 IPSPRRQTKGKP
+1502 
-1514 PISSPLPLGEGGRR
+1514 
-1528 PGEGASSPV
+1528 
-1537 WFSFQFQGLEA
+1537 WFAFQFKGLEA

-1553 ARLVAALRGKVDAVM
+1553 ARLVVALRGKVDAVM

-1583 VAAAVT
+1583 VASAVT
-1589 LWGRPLDVWCRMP
+1589 LWGRTLDVWCRMP
-1602 LGRLQRELAAVELA
+1602 LGRLQQELAAVSLGLE
-1616 ADEKRIAGDL
+1616 DRKIAGDL
-1626 LRELNARVAFL
+1626 LRELTARVSFL

-1646 LARPAGS
+1646 MARPAGS
-1653 LSGGEL
+1653 LSGGEM

-1685 LHPRDTHRLVAALG
+1685 LHTRDTHRLIAALG

-1722 EAVDFGPGSGREGG
+1722 HALDFGPGSGREGG
-1736 TIVAHGPPAKL
+1736 RIVAQAAPKRLESLQP
-1747 AEMKTSVTGPYLAD
+1747 SVTGPYLT
-1761 KRACDAVL
+1761 KRRACDAVL
-1769 ARKLERGRRVPAG
+1769 AKKLASGRREPSG
-1782 WIEVRGITHRTLR
+1782 WLEIRGIQHRTLR
-1795 GVDARFPLGVL
+1795 DLDARFPLGVL
-1806 AAVTGP
+1806 GAVTGP

-1824 LWRAAARRL
+1824 LWRALARRL
-1833 HAAREQPGRHAAVK
+1833 HAAREQPGRFAK
-1847 GLEAIDRVILVDQ
+1847 LTGLDRIDKVILVDQ
-1860 EAIGLTPGSTPA
+1860 EPIGTTPGSTPA

-1879 HIRQLYAKVPEAR
+1879 PIRQIFSKVPESR
-1892 TRGFAPRT
+1892 TRGFTPRT

-1907 GRCEACEGLGQRRVE
+1907 GRCEACEGLGRRRVE

-1932 CEACKGRRYSAET
+1932 CEHCKGRRYSSET

-1964 DAAAFFAPVPPI
+1964 EAAEFFAPVSQV
-1976 ARILATLVDVGLGY
+1976 ARILDTLVDVGLGY
-1990 VTLGQ
+1990 ITLGQ

-2019 GSTLYIL
+2019 GKTLYIL

-2046 RLVDAGNTVLVIEHN
+2046 RLVDSGNTVLVVEHN
-2061 LEVIQAA
+2061 LEVIAAA
-2068 DWVLDMGPEAGA
+2068 DWVIDMGPEAGA
-2080 GGGRIVT
+2080 GGGKIVA
-2087 EGPPEDLVIHARRW
+2087 EGPPEDLAIQAGLW
-2101 RQQADRDGAG
+2101 QRQAAG
-2111 DLLRSHTG
+2111 GKEPVAPALLRSHTG
-2119 EALEAFTA
+2119 EALTGFFDRPAD
-2127 APPTSPAAP
+2127 PPTTTAP
-2136 APASRRARARSR
+2136 RHRSARPGETRSRR
-2148 PG
+2148 G

>member
-1 MHVPPIIVTGAR
+1 MHVPPIVVRGAR
-13 EHNLRDVTVGLPR
+13 EHNLRDITVGLPR

-74 DVDSVT
+74 DVDAVT
-80 GLSPAISIA
+80 GLSPSISIA

-122 CPTCDAV
+122 CPECDAV
-129 LEAQPRDQIVERIIA
+129 LEAQPRDQIVERILA
-144 ARAGRPVMVLAP
+144 ARAGDRVLVLAP
-156 VVREAK
+156 VVRDQK

-182 DGSVCRVEEP
+182 DGRIVRVEDP
-192 PALEK
+192 PPLEK
-197 QLKHTIDVVVDRL
+197 LLKHSIEVVIDRIVAD
-210 IPSEDTRSR
+210 EAGRSR
-219 LAEAVELALRTGGG
+219 LAEAVDLALRTGGG
-233 QVIVAAE
+233 QVIVAAD
-240 PARDGGQAGRRPGD
+240 PAQEGTAGDVP
-254 GASAGTSD
+254 
-262 AAAPSPRPAPGSR
+262 APSPRPSPTGR
-275 GGDEGDLVLSSR
+275 GKDSGDLVLSSR
-287 YACTTCGV
+287 YACTACGV
-295 SYDTPEPQLFSFNSP
+295 SFSTPEPQLFSFNSP
-310 QGACPACDGLGDIYG
+310 QGACPVCDGLGDIYG

-330 LVTEPAKTLRKGAI
+330 LVTDPTKSLKKGCM

-349 FRDMPRWLRR
+349 FRDMPRWMRR
-359 LLTGVAAHAEAKKK
+359 LFNGVAAHAEAKKK
-373 LPPGTLLDTPWQE
+373 LAPGTLLETPWE
-386 LTAAQ
+386 KLTPAQ
-391 KRIWLDGTGMEEIQ
+391 RKVWLHGTGVEEIK
-405 LAWRRG
+405 LAWKRG
-411 RAERGAKT
+411 RAERGAKM
-419 KFEGLRALLANR
+419 KFEGILALLANK
-431 WRNAKSGIVRRM
+431 WRNAKSGIIRRM
-443 LEKLMS
+443 LEKLMR
-449 VTPCHVCQGARLS
+449 VTPCHACQGARLS

-470 TSRGQGWGRGT
+470 TSRSVPASGRA
-481 RTPAL
+481 R
-486 SPREREKGT
+486 RET
-495 TAPLPREESR
+495 
-505 GPCDAT
+505 
-511 ASHAPSPRPS
+511 
-521 PKGRGRKPV
+521 
-530 APLPALSPGNP
+530 
-541 DQNRELSLDALC
+541 ELSLDALC
-553 ALPIADARA
+553 ALPIADART

-569 DGTQRVIAV
+569 DGTQAVIAV
-578 ELMKE
+578 ELLKE
-583 INGRLAFLDQVGL
+583 IRSRLEFLDQVGL
-596 GYLALDRKA
+596 GYLALERKA

-641 PRDNVKLLG
+641 PRDNVRLLG

-695 GTPDDVARSPRSV
+695 GTPADVAASDRSI

-713 AGRDGIPVPKQRRQP
+713 SGRDAIEVPGARRKP
-728 RGSSLVLKGVRH
+728 AGKSLALTGVRH
-740 NNLRNVDVE
+740 NNLQGIDVD
-749 IPLGLLVCV
+749 IPLGIFVCV

-782 GSEAANPG
+782 GSEAAVPG
-790 AFDALH
+790 AFDAIR
-796 GADALD
+796 GADELD

-820 ATYVKVWDDIRA
+820 ATYVKVWDDIRG

-859 EACEGNGSVRLDMDF
+859 EACEGNGSTRLDMDF
-874 LADVWM
+874 LADVWV

-906 LLTMEI
+906 LLRMEV
-912 GEALDLFADA
+912 GEAREIFADA
-922 PDIARKLQTL
+922 PDIARKLGTL
-932 HDVGLDYLHLGQP
+932 CDVGLDYLHLGQP

-1024 PEGGAGGGRIVATG
+1024 PEGGAGGGRIVAEG

-1051 ARALG
+1051 GRALV
-1056 PILAAGRTASRP
+1056 PILCGASVP
-1068 ARKPAVRRK
+1068 LAKSRRSPRRRQLV
-1077 AAADPAAAVQQM
+1077 DPAALMAQVEK
-1089 LATVTKSSRDPGP
+1089 TSRDPGP
-1102 PAITI
+1102 PVIMV
-1107 RGAALHNL
+1107 RGAACHNL
-1115 KHVDLDVPRGALT
+1115 RNVDADIPRGALT

-1167 QVPKPL
+1167 QVPKPV

-1185 IEQRGGTGTPRS
+1185 IEQKSSGSTPRS
-1197 TVGTLTEMYDHF
+1197 TVGTLTEMYDYF

-1217 TMHCPGCGTP
+1217 RMHCPDCGTP

-1239 LFEHGAGARLLLLA
+1239 LLAHPAGTRLLLLA
-1253 PTELKVGQTPEA
+1253 PVELRVGQTPES
-1265 LFAALQ
+1265 LFASLR
-1271 AAGHVRVRIDGRTV
+1271 AGGYVRVRIDGRTV
-1285 RLDDKPVVDRKR
+1285 HLDEKPTLDRKR
-1297 KSRLEIVIDR
+1297 KSRIEIVIDR
-1307 VTVSPA
+1307 VTANPA
-1313 DRSRLAQSVEA
+1313 DRSRLANSVEA
-1324 AFAAGNGT
+1324 AFDAGAGT
-1332 MLVARAVDGADEP
+1332 MLVARAADGHDGKPLDEP

-1354 RLACPTCGRGFKP
+1354 RLACPECGRGFKP

-1380 WCPSCD
+1380 WCAACD
-1386 GLGTRTGVDRKALVR
+1386 GLGTRTGVDHAALVG
-1401 DSALSL
+1401 DPTKSL
-1407 GDGALD
+1407 GAGALD
-1413 LWPTLQGPAGR
+1413 LWPALDRKDSGATSRA
-1424 QMGRLMLEALCRV
+1424 MLEALCTA

-1450 GLQLRVL
+1450 GLERRVL

-1462 EKWIDV
+1462 DTWIEV
-1468 PLPSGGPPTGR
+1468 
-1479 HPHPGPLPEGEGE
+1479 
-1492 GKSLLAQTSE
+1492 
-1502 IPSPRRQTKGKP
+1502 
-1514 PISSPLPLGEGGRR
+1514 RR
-1528 PGEGASSPV
+1528 PKGVPGAGP
-1537 WFSFQFQGLEA
+1537 WFAFQFKGLEN

-1553 ARLVAALRGKVDAVM
+1553 ARLVVGLRGKVDAVM
-1568 DEVPC
+1568 GEVPC
-1573 SECGGSRLAD
+1573 SDCGGSRLAEE
-1583 VAAAVT
+1583 ASAVT
-1589 LWGRPLDVWCRMP
+1589 LWGRSLDVWCRMP
-1602 LGRLQRELAAVELA
+1602 LGRLQEELAAVSLA
-1616 ADEKRIAGDL
+1616 ESERKIAGDL
-1626 LRELNARVAFL
+1626 LRELVARVNFL
-1637 VDVGLEYLD
+1637 VDVGLDYLD
-1646 LARPAGS
+1646 MARPAGS

-1685 LHPRDTHRLVAALG
+1685 LHPRDTHRLIRALG

-1704 GNTVVVVEHDRDV
+1704 GNTLVVVEHDRDV
-1717 VAAAD
+1717 VNSAD
-1722 EAVDFGPGSGREGG
+1722 HALDFGPGSGREGG
-1736 TIVAHGPPAKL
+1736 TIVAHAAPAGL
-1747 AEMKTSVTGPYLAD
+1747 AALKSSVTGPYL
-1761 KRACDAVL
+1761 KERRACDAVL
-1769 ARKLERGRRVPAG
+1769 ARKLATGRREPTG
-1782 WIEVRGITHRTLR
+1782 WLEIRGIRHRTLR
-1795 GVDARFPLGVL
+1795 GLDARFPLGVL

-1824 LWRAAARRL
+1824 LWRTLARRL
-1833 HAAREQPGRHAAVK
+1833 HAAREQPGQHDAVK
-1847 GLEAIDRVILVDQ
+1847 GLERIDRVILVDQ
-1860 EAIGLTPGSTPA
+1860 ESIGTTPGSTPA

-1879 HIRQLYAKVPEAR
+1879 PIRQLYAKVPESR
-1892 TRGFAPRT
+1892 TRGFTPRT
-1900 FSFNVAG
+1900 FSFNVPG

-1932 CEACKGRRYSAET
+1932 CEACKGRRYSSET

-1964 DAAAFFAPVPPI
+1964 EAHRFFETVPQV
-1976 ARILATLVDVGLGY
+1976 ARILGTLVDVGLGY

-2019 GSTLYIL
+2019 GNTLYIL

-2038 EKLLHVLE
+2038 EKLLVVLE
-2046 RLVDAGNTVLVIEHN
+2046 RLVDAGNTVLVVEHN

-2068 DWVLDMGPEAGA
+2068 DWVIDMGPEAGD
-2080 GGGRIVT
+2080 GGGRIVA
-2087 EGPPEDLVIHARRW
+2087 EGPPEDIIIHANRR
-2101 RQQADRDGAG
+2101 AVEPAG
-2111 DLLRSHTG
+2111 GLLRSHTG
-2119 EALEAFTA
+2119 EALA
-2127 APPTSPAAP
+2127 ATVRAHDSNRDPSPRSPPPRT
-2136 APASRRARARSR
+2136 RRR
-2148 PG
+2148 PVAG

>member
-1 MHVPPIIVTGAR
+1 MHVPPIVVRGAR

-80 GLSPAISIA
+80 GLSPSISIA

-122 CPTCDAV
+122 CPACDAV

-144 ARAGRPVMVLAP
+144 ARAGQRVMILAP
-156 VVREAK
+156 LVRDAK

-182 DGSVCRVEEP
+182 DGTVCRVEAP
-192 PALEK
+192 PPLEK

-210 IPSEDTRSR
+210 VPGDATRSR
-219 LAEAVELALRTGGG
+219 IAEAVELALKTSGG
-233 QVIVAAE
+233 QVIVAGE
-240 PARDGGQAGRRPGD
+240 PEGSGGQA
-254 GASAGTSD
+254 
-262 AAAPSPRPAPGSR
+262 PA
-275 GGDEGDLVLSSR
+275 DLALSSK
-287 YACTTCGV
+287 YACTACGV
-295 SYDTPEPQLFSFNSP
+295 SYATPEPQLFSFNSP
-310 QGACPACDGLGDIYG
+310 QGACPTCEGLGDIYG
-325 IDPEK
+325 IDPAK
-330 LVTEPAKTLRKGAI
+330 LVTEPDKTLRKGAI

-359 LLTGVAAHAEAKKK
+359 LLNGVAAHVEAKKK
-373 LPPGTLLDTPWQE
+373 LAPGTLLDTPWKS
-386 LTAAQ
+386 LTPAQ
-391 KRIWLDGTGMEEIQ
+391 KKLWLNGTGLEEIK
-405 LAWRRG
+405 LSWRRG

-419 KFEGLRALLANR
+419 KFEGLCGLLTNR
-431 WRNAKSGIVRRM
+431 WKTAKSGIIRRM

-449 VTPCHVCQGARLS
+449 VTPCHDCQGKRLS

-470 TSRGQGWGRGT
+470 
-481 RTPAL
+481 
-486 SPREREKGT
+486 
-495 TAPLPREESR
+495 
-505 GPCDAT
+505 AT
-511 ASHAPSPRPS
+511 ASKPWLAAAKKAPDGHP
-521 PKGRGRKPV
+521 
-530 APLPALSPGNP
+530 
-541 DQNRELSLDALC
+541 RELSLDALC
-553 ALPIADARA
+553 SLPIADARE
-562 FLADLAL
+562 FLAALRL
-569 DGTQRVIAV
+569 DGTQALIAT

-583 INGRLAFLDQVGL
+583 ISGRLSFLDQVGL

-695 GTPDDVARSPRSV
+695 GTPDDVAASERSV
-708 TGAFL
+708 TGGFL
-713 AGRDGIPVPKQRRQP
+713 AGRDAIRLPDARRKRDPKRTLR
-728 RGSSLVLKGVRH
+728 LEGVRH
-740 NNLRNVDVE
+740 NNLKGIDVE
-749 IPLGLLVCV
+749 IPLGLFVCV

-767 SLVGDVLEPELRRRL
+767 SLVGDVLEPELRRLL
-782 GSEAANPG
+782 GSEAATPG
-790 AFDALH
+790 EFDAIH
-796 GADALD
+796 GAEQLD

-820 ATYVKVWDDIRA
+820 ATYVKVWDDIRK

-850 SFNVAGGRC
+850 SFNVSGGRC
-859 EACEGNGSVRLDMDF
+859 ESCEGNGSVRLDMDF
-874 LADVWM
+874 LADVWV
-880 TCEVCGGARFAKDT
+880 TCDVCGGTRFAKDT
-894 LEVRWKGKNVAE
+894 LEVRWKGKSVAD

-912 GEALDLFADA
+912 GEALELFQDA

-932 HDVGLDYLHLGQP
+932 CDVGLDYLHLGQP

-997 VDAGNTVLVVEHNLD
+997 VEAGNTVLVVEHNLD

-1024 PEGGAGGGRIVATG
+1024 PGGGGGGGRIVAEGPPEKIATAKGSHTG
-1038 TPEQVAKVKASHT
+1038 T
-1051 ARALG
+1051 ALA
-1056 PILAAGRTASRP
+1056 PTLAAAAAKAKP
-1068 ARKPAVRRK
+1068 VRKAPVRRK
-1077 AAADPAAAVQQM
+1077 KVADPAAAIAAM
-1089 LATVTKSSRDPGP
+1089 LDTVSKSSRDPGP
-1102 PAITI
+1102 PAITV

-1115 KHVDLDVPRGALT
+1115 KQVDADIPRGQLT

-1173 FEKIEGLAPAVA
+1173 FEKIEGLSPAVA
-1185 IEQRGGTGTPRS
+1185 IEQRSTGSTPRS

-1217 TMHCPGCGTP
+1217 RMHCPDCGTP

-1234 QTVER
+1234 QTVEKI
-1239 LFEHGAGARLLLLA
+1239 LSHPAGTKLLILA
-1253 PTELKVGQTPEA
+1253 PIELKVGQAPEA

-1271 AAGHVRVRIDGRTV
+1271 AAGHVRIRIDGRTV
-1285 RLDDKPVVDRKR
+1285 RLDEKPTVDRKR

-1307 VTVSPA
+1307 VTSDPA
-1313 DRSRLAQSVEA
+1313 ARSRLAQSVEA
-1324 AFAAGNGT
+1324 AFDAGGGT
-1332 MLVARAVDGADEP
+1332 LLVALAIDGHDGKPLDEP
-1345 DWPVEVHSR
+1345 DWPVEVLSR
-1354 RLACPTCGRGFKP
+1354 RLACPDCGRGFKP
-1367 LEPRQFSFNSPLG
+1367 LEPRQFSFNSPIG

-1386 GLGTRTGVDRKALVR
+1386 GLGTRSGIDRGALVR
-1401 DSALSL
+1401 DATTTLRE
-1407 GDGALD
+1407 GALD
-1413 LWPTLQGPAGR
+1413 LWPPLDGPQGRRIGR
-1424 QMGRLMLEALCRV
+1424 AMLEALAAA
-1437 TGLPLDVPLADLS
+1437 TGLPLDVPLGDLS
-1450 GLQLRVL
+1450 GVQQRVL

-1468 PLPSGGPPTGR
+1468 PRPKGVA
-1479 HPHPGPLPEGEGE
+1479 
-1492 GKSLLAQTSE
+1492 GKA
-1502 IPSPRRQTKGKP
+1502 P
-1514 PISSPLPLGEGGRR
+1514 
-1528 PGEGASSPV
+1528 
-1537 WFSFQFQGLEA
+1537 WFSFQFKGLEH

-1553 ARLVAALRGKVDAVM
+1553 ARLVVGLRGKVDAVM

-1583 VAAAVT
+1583 VASAVT
-1589 LWGRPLDVWCRMP
+1589 LWGRTLDVWGRMP
-1602 LGRLQRELAAVELA
+1602 LGRLQQELAAVALDD
-1616 ADEKRIAGDL
+1616 ADRRIAGDL
-1626 LRELNARVAFL
+1626 LRELTARVSFL
-1637 VDVGLEYLD
+1637 VDVGLDYLD
-1646 LARPAGS
+1646 MARPAGS

-1685 LHPRDTHRLVAALG
+1685 LHPRDTHRLITALG

-1717 VAAAD
+1717 VATAD
-1722 EAVDFGPGSGREGG
+1722 HALDFGPGSGREGG
-1736 TIVAHGPPAKL
+1736 RIVAQATPTKL
-1747 AEMKTSVTGPYLAD
+1747 ESLRESVTGPYLSK

-1769 ARKLERGRRVPAG
+1769 ARKAEHGRREPQG
-1782 WIEVRGITHRTLR
+1782 WLDLR
-1795 GVDARFPLGVL
+1795 GVRHRSLKGIDVRFPLGVL

-1824 LWRAAARRL
+1824 LWRALARRL
-1833 HAAREQPGRHAAVK
+1833 HAAREQPGHHDALK
-1847 GLEAIDRVILVDQ
+1847 GLDQVDKVILVDQ
-1860 EAIGLTPGSTPA
+1860 EAIGSTPGSTPA

-1879 HIRQLYAKVPEAR
+1879 HIRQLFAKVPESR
-1892 TRGFAPRT
+1892 TRGFTPRT
-1900 FSFNVAG
+1900 FSFNVEG

-1932 CEACKGRRYSAET
+1932 CEHCRGRRYAAET
-1945 LHAKWHGKSIAD
+1945 LHAKWHGKNIAD

-1964 DAAAFFAPVPPI
+1964 DAAAFFETVPQVS
-1976 ARILATLVDVGLGY
+1976 RILQTLVDVGLGY

-2019 GSTLYIL
+2019 GSTVYIL

-2046 RLVDAGNTVLVIEHN
+2046 RLVDAGNTVLVVEHN
-2061 LEVIQAA
+2061 LEVISAA
-2068 DWVLDMGPEAGA
+2068 DWVLDLGPEAGA
-2080 GGGRIVT
+2080 GGGRVVA

-2101 RQQADRDGAG
+2101 HKQSGRAEPLAAAG
-2111 DLLRSHTG
+2111 GSDPLLRSHTG
-2119 EALEAFTA
+2119 EALDAFGA
-2127 APPTSPAAP
+2127 CRLA
-2136 APASRRARARSR
+2136 
-2148 PG
+2148 

>member
-1 MHVPPIIVTGAR
+1 MHVPPIVVRGAR
-13 EHNLRDVTVGLPR
+13 EHNLRDVTVGIPR

-74 DVDSVT
+74 DVDAVT
-80 GLSPAISIA
+80 GLSPSISIA

-122 CPTCDAV
+122 CPECDAV

-144 ARAGRPVMVLAP
+144 ARNGARVMLLAP
-156 VVREAK
+156 IVRDAK

-182 DGSVCRVEEP
+182 DGTVCRVEDP

-210 IPSEDTRSR
+210 VAGEATRSR
-219 LAEAVELALRTGGG
+219 IAEAVELALKTSGG
-233 QVIVAAE
+233 QVIVATE
-240 PARDGGQAGRRPGD
+240 PANPGD
-254 GASAGTSD
+254 EPAAG
-262 AAAPSPRPAPGSR
+262 
-275 GGDEGDLVLSSR
+275 LVLSSK
-287 YACTTCGV
+287 YACTACGV
-295 SYDTPEPQLFSFNSP
+295 SYATPEPQLFSFNSP
-310 QGACPACDGLGDIYG
+310 QGACPTCEGLGDIYG
-325 IDPEK
+325 IDPAK
-330 LVTEPAKTLRKGAI
+330 LVTDPDKTLRKGAI

-359 LLTGVAAHAEAKKK
+359 LLTGVAAHVEAKKK
-373 LPPGTLLDTPWQE
+373 LAPGTLLDTPWKS
-386 LTAAQ
+386 LTPAQ
-391 KRIWLDGTGMEEIQ
+391 KKLWLNGTGLEEIK
-405 LAWRRG
+405 LSWKRG

-419 KFEGLRALLANR
+419 KFEGLCGLLANR
-431 WRNAKSGIVRRM
+431 WRTAKSGIIRRM

-449 VTPCHVCQGARLS
+449 VTPCHDCQGKRLS

-470 TSRGQGWGRGT
+470 TSASKPWLAAAKKDPEGH
-481 RTPAL
+481 
-486 SPREREKGT
+486 PRE
-495 TAPLPREESR
+495 A
-505 GPCDAT
+505 
-511 ASHAPSPRPS
+511 
-521 PKGRGRKPV
+521 
-530 APLPALSPGNP
+530 
-541 DQNRELSLDALC
+541 SLDTLC
-553 ALPIADARA
+553 SLPIADARE
-562 FLADLAL
+562 FLAAIVL
-569 DGTQRVIAV
+569 DGTQNLIAT

-583 INGRLAFLDQVGL
+583 ISGRLSFLDQVGL

-695 GTPDDVARSPRSV
+695 GTPDDVARSERSI

-713 AGRDGIPVPKQRRQP
+713 AGRDAIHLPEKRRSP
-728 RGSSLVLKGVRH
+728 GKARLRLEGVRH
-740 NNLRNVDVE
+740 NNLKGIDVE
-749 IPLGLLVCV
+749 IPLGLFVCV

-782 GSEAANPG
+782 GSEVATPG
-790 AFDALH
+790 EFDAIH
-796 GADALD
+796 GAEQLD

-820 ATYVKVWDDIRA
+820 ATYVKVWDDIRT

-850 SFNVAGGRC
+850 SFNVSGGRC

-874 LADVWM
+874 LADVWV

-894 LEVRWKGKNVAE
+894 LEVRWKGKSVAD
-906 LLTMEI
+906 LLTMEV
-912 GEALDLFADA
+912 GEALDLFQDA

-932 HDVGLDYLHLGQP
+932 CDVGLDYLHLGQP

-972 YILDEPTTGLH
+972 YVLDEPTTGLH

-1024 PEGGAGGGRIVATG
+1024 PEGGGGGGRIVAEG
-1038 TPEQVAKVKASHT
+1038 PPEKVAKAKGSHT
-1051 ARALG
+1051 GVALA
-1056 PILAAGRTASRP
+1056 PMLAAAKP
-1068 ARKPAVRRK
+1068 AAKPRRKAAVRRK
-1077 AAADPAAAVQQM
+1077 AVDDPAAAVAAM
-1089 LATVTKSSRDPGP
+1089 LATVEKSSRDPGP
-1102 PAITI
+1102 PAITV

-1115 KHVDLDVPRGALT
+1115 KQVDADIPRGQLT

-1167 QVPKPL
+1167 QVPKPI
-1173 FEKIEGLAPAVA
+1173 FEKIEGLSPAVA
-1185 IEQRGGTGTPRS
+1185 IEQRSTGSTPRS

-1217 TMHCPGCGTP
+1217 RMHCPDCSTQ

-1234 QTVER
+1234 QTVEKI
-1239 LFEHGAGARLLLLA
+1239 LSHPAGTKLLILA
-1253 PTELKVGQTPEA
+1253 PIELKVGQAPEA

-1271 AAGHVRVRIDGRTV
+1271 AAGHVRIRIDGRTV
-1285 RLDDKPVVDRKR
+1285 RLDEKPTLDRKR

-1307 VTVSPA
+1307 VTADPA
-1313 DRSRLAQSVEA
+1313 ARSRLAQSVEA
-1324 AFAAGNGT
+1324 AFTAGGGT
-1332 MLVARAVDGADEP
+1332 MLVARAIDGHDGTPLDEP
-1345 DWPVEVHSR
+1345 DWPVEVLSR
-1354 RLACPTCGRGFKP
+1354 RLACPDCGRGFKP
-1367 LEPRQFSFNSPLG
+1367 LEPRQFSFNSPIG

-1386 GLGTRTGVDRKALVR
+1386 GLGTRTGIDRSALVR
-1401 DSALSL
+1401 DPSL
-1407 GDGALD
+1407 TLAEGALD
-1413 LWPTLQGPAGR
+1413 LWPMLDGPRG
-1424 QMGRLMLEALCRV
+1424 GRLGRAMLESLCKA

-1450 GLQLRVL
+1450 GVQQRVL

-1462 EKWIDV
+1462 DRWINV
-1468 PLPSGGPPTGR
+1468 PRPSVEAQGR
-1479 HPHPGPLPEGEGE
+1479 KARG
-1492 GKSLLAQTSE
+1492 S
-1502 IPSPRRQTKGKP
+1502 
-1514 PISSPLPLGEGGRR
+1514 
-1528 PGEGASSPV
+1528 ASHEASTP
-1537 WFSFQFQGLEA
+1537 WFSFQFKGLEN

-1553 ARLVAALRGKVDAVM
+1553 ARLVVGLRGKVDAVL

-1583 VAAAVT
+1583 VASAVT
-1589 LWGRPLDVWCRMP
+1589 LWGRTLDVWGRMP
-1602 LGRLQRELAAVELA
+1602 LGRLQQELAAVTLDD
-1616 ADEKRIAGDL
+1616 ADRRIAGDL
-1626 LRELNARVAFL
+1626 LRELTARVSFL
-1637 VDVGLEYLD
+1637 VDVGLDYLD
-1646 LARPAGS
+1646 MARPAGS

-1685 LHPRDTHRLVAALG
+1685 LHPRDTHRLITALG

-1717 VAAAD
+1717 VATAD
-1722 EAVDFGPGSGREGG
+1722 HALDFGPGSGREGG
-1736 TIVAHGPPAKL
+1736 RIVAQASPKRLEKL
-1747 AEMKTSVTGPYLAD
+1747 RESVTGPYLSTH
-1761 KRACDAVL
+1761 RACDAVL
-1769 ARKLERGRRVPAG
+1769 ARKTEHGRREATG
-1782 WIEVRGITHRTLR
+1782 WLELRGVRHRTLK
-1795 GVDARFPLGVL
+1795 GIDARFPLGVL

-1824 LWRAAARRL
+1824 LWRALARRL
-1833 HAAREQPGRHAAVK
+1833 HAAREQPGQYDALK
-1847 GLEAIDRVILVDQ
+1847 GLDQIDKVILVDQ
-1860 EAIGLTPGSTPA
+1860 EAIGSTPGSTPA

-1879 HIRQLYAKVPEAR
+1879 HMRQLFAKVPESR
-1892 TRGFAPRT
+1892 TRGFTPRT

-1932 CEACKGRRYSAET
+1932 CEHCRGRRYSAET
-1945 LHAKWHGKSIAD
+1945 LHAKWHGQNIAD

-1964 DAAAFFAPVPPI
+1964 DAAAFFDTVPQI
-1976 ARILATLVDVGLGY
+1976 SRILQTLVDVGLGY

-2046 RLVDAGNTVLVIEHN
+2046 RLVDAGNTVLVVEHN
-2061 LEVIQAA
+2061 LEVISAA
-2068 DWVLDMGPEAGA
+2068 DWVLDLGPEAGA
-2080 GGGRIVT
+2080 GGGRIVA
-2087 EGPPEDLVIHARRW
+2087 EGPPEDIVIHARRW
-2101 RQQADRDGAG
+2101 RRQATAKAAAAEP
-2111 DLLRSHTG
+2111 LLRSHTG
-2119 EALEAFTA
+2119 EALDAFGACTLSGSPTA
-2127 APPTSPAAP
+2127 
-2136 APASRRARARSR
+2136 
-2148 PG
+2148 

>member
-1 MHVPPIIVTGAR
+1 MVWHATGAVQPPKNGAHSPGGQGATIERVLALPRPRNKRPPMHVPPIVVRGAR

-31 LSGVSGSGKSSLAFD
+31 LTGVSGSGKSSLAFD

-80 GLSPAISIA
+80 GLSPSISIA
-89 QKSAGTN
+89 QKSAGHN

-117 VGTAH
+117 IGTAH
-122 CPTCDAV
+122 CPECDSV
-129 LEAQPRDQIVERIIA
+129 LEAQPRDQIVERILA
-144 ARAGRPVMVLAP
+144 ARKDQRVMILAP
-156 VVREAK
+156 LVREAK

-182 DGSVCRVEEP
+182 DGQICRVEDP
-192 PALEK
+192 PPLEK
-197 QLKHTIDVVVDRL
+197 LLKHSIDVVVDRL
-210 IPSEDTRSR
+210 IPSDSTRSR
-219 LAEAVELALRTGGG
+219 IAEAVELALRTGGG
-233 QVIVAAE
+233 QVIVAGE
-240 PARDGGQAGRRPGD
+240 EKG
-254 GASAGTSD
+254 D
-262 AAAPSPRPAPGSR
+262 AALLGEEKVAAKRAASPFT
-275 GGDEGDLVLSSR
+275 DLILSSR
-287 YACTTCGV
+287 YACVQCGV
-295 SYDTPEPQLFSFNSP
+295 SYSTPEPQLFSFNSP
-310 QGACPACDGLGDIYG
+310 QGACPTCEGLGDIYG
-325 IDPEK
+325 IDPTK
-330 LVTEPAKTLRKGAI
+330 LVTAPEKSLRKGAI
-344 GVLGT
+344 GVLGS

-359 LLTGVAAHAEAKKK
+359 LLTGVAAHAESKRKF
-373 LPPGTLLDTPWQE
+373 PDGTLLDTPWQD
-386 LTAAQ
+386 LTALQ
-391 KRIWLDGTGMEEIQ
+391 KKIWLNGTGLEEIN
-405 LAWRRG
+405 LSWRRG

-419 KFEGLRALLANR
+419 KFEGILALLANR
-431 WRNAKSGIVRRM
+431 WRNAKSGIIRRM

-449 VTPCHVCQGARLS
+449 VTPCHDCMGARLS
-462 PQARAVRI
+462 HQARAVRI
-470 TSRGQGWGRGT
+470 TSL
-481 RTPAL
+481 A
-486 SPREREKGT
+486 
-495 TAPLPREESR
+495 
-505 GPCDAT
+505 
-511 ASHAPSPRPS
+511 ASHRSRTTGDSRPS
-521 PKGRGRKPV
+521 HKSPGRKPGDS
-530 APLPALSPGNP
+530 PHKSPGRKP
-541 DQNRELSLDALC
+541 GDSAPQGSPASLAQHELSLDKLC
-553 ALPIADARA
+553 ALPIAEARE
-562 FLADLAL
+562 FLSDIVL
-569 DGTQRVIAV
+569 DDTQAVIAV

-583 INGRLAFLDQVGL
+583 IRSRLAFLDQVGL
-596 GYLALDRKA
+596 GYLSLERKA

-641 PRDNVKLLG
+641 ARDNVKLLG

-695 GTPDDVARSPRSV
+695 GTPADVAASDRSI
-708 TGAFL
+708 TGSFL
-713 AGRDGIPVPKQRRQP
+713 SGRDAIEVPTTRRKP
-728 RGSSLVLKGVRH
+728 TGKSLMLKGVRH
-740 NNLRNVDVE
+740 NNLAGIDVE
-749 IPLGLLVCV
+749 IPLGQLVCV

-782 GSEAANPG
+782 AGGSDTDTDDTVSGGGRGPVGTFTAIEG
-790 AFDALH
+790 TEH
-796 GADALD
+796 LD

-820 ATYVKVWDDIRA
+820 ATYVKVWDDIRK

-838 EAKKRGW
+838 DAKKRGW

-859 EACEGNGSVRLDMDF
+859 EACEGNGSTRLDMDF
-874 LADVWM
+874 LADVWV
-880 TCEVCGGARFAKDT
+880 TCEQCGGARFAKDT

-906 LLTMEI
+906 LLNMEI
-912 GEALDLFADA
+912 GEARELFADA
-922 PDIARKLQTL
+922 PDIARKLETL
-932 HDVGLDYLHLGQP
+932 CDVGLDYLHLGQP

-983 MADVRQLLTVLERL
+983 MADVRQLLKVLERL

-1012 VVKRADWVIDLG
+1012 VVKRADHVIDLG
-1024 PEGGAGGGRIVATG
+1024 PEGGAGGGQIVVAG
-1038 TPEQVAKVKASHT
+1038 TPEQVARVKASHT
-1051 ARALG
+1051 GLALK
-1056 PILAAGRTASRP
+1056 PMLAAGKSRADGVQKPTA
-1068 ARKPAVRRK
+1068 RRK
-1077 AAADPAAAVQQM
+1077 KPVTAAAIAKAERAQ
-1089 LATVTKSSRDPGP
+1089 LAQLEQASIDPGP
-1102 PAITI
+1102 PQITI

-1115 KHVDLDVPRGALT
+1115 KSVDADIPRGAMT

-1167 QVPKPL
+1167 QVPKPI
-1173 FEKIEGLAPAVA
+1173 FEKIEGLSPAVA
-1185 IEQRGGTGTPRS
+1185 IEQRATGSTPRS
-1197 TVGTLTEMYDHF
+1197 TVGTLTEMYDYF

-1217 TMHCPGCGTP
+1217 VMHCPECGTP

-1234 QTVER
+1234 ATVER
-1239 LFEHGAGARLLLLA
+1239 LLEHDPGTRLLLLA
-1253 PTELKVGQTPEA
+1253 PVELRVGQSPEA
-1265 LFAALQ
+1265 FFAALR
-1271 AAGHVRVRIDGRTV
+1271 AAGYARVRIEGTTQQ
-1285 RLDDKPVVDRKR
+1285 LDEKPTLDRKR
-1297 KSRLEIVIDR
+1297 KNKIEIVVDR
-1307 VTVSPA
+1307 VTASPTE
-1313 DRSRLAQSVEA
+1313 RSRLAQSVET
-1324 AFAAGNGT
+1324 AFDAGAGT
-1332 MLVARAVDGADEP
+1332 MLVARAVEGVDEP

-1354 RLACPTCGRGFKP
+1354 RLACASCGRGFKP

-1380 WCPSCD
+1380 WCATCD
-1386 GLGTRTGVDRKALVR
+1386 GLGTRTGIEHKSLIR
-1401 DSALSL
+1401 DPSLSL
-1407 GDGALD
+1407 GAGALD
-1413 LWPTLQGPAGR
+1413 LWPSLDRADCGQVSRA
-1424 QMGRLMLEALCRV
+1424 MLEGLCAA
-1437 TGLPLDVPLADLS
+1437 TGLPIDVPLAELS
-1450 GLQLRVL
+1450 GLQQRVL

-1462 EKWIDV
+1462 EKWIEV
-1468 PLPSGGPPTGR
+1468 
-1479 HPHPGPLPEGEGE
+1479 
-1492 GKSLLAQTSE
+1492 
-1502 IPSPRRQTKGKP
+1502 
-1514 PISSPLPLGEGGRR
+1514 RR
-1528 PGEGASSPV
+1528 PRSGSSHGIPRLAPGACMDIKARSVSDGIPAPSNKSPERKRRDKAPDEP
-1537 WFSFQFQGLEA
+1537 WFSFQFKGLEA

-1553 ARLVAALRGKVDAVM
+1553 ARMVTGLRGKVDAVM
-1568 DEVPC
+1568 GEVPC

-1583 VAAAVT
+1583 VASAVT
-1589 LWGRPLDVWCRMP
+1589 LWGRSLDVWCRMP
-1602 LGRLQRELAAVELA
+1602 LARLQQSLAAVSLSES
-1616 ADEKRIAGDL
+1616 EKKIAGDL

-1646 LARPAGS
+1646 MARPAGS

-1685 LHPRDTHRLVAALG
+1685 LHPRDTHRLIAALG

-1704 GNTVVVVEHDRDV
+1704 GNTIVVVEHDRDV

-1722 EAVDFGPGSGREGG
+1722 HALDFGPGSGREGG
-1736 TIVAHGPPAKL
+1736 TIVAHAAPTKL
-1747 AEMKTSVTGPYLAD
+1747 ATTKASVTGPYLKA
-1761 KRACDAVL
+1761 KKACDAVL
-1769 ARKLERGRRVPAG
+1769 ARKQKQGRRQPAS
-1782 WIEVRGITHRTLR
+1782 WLEVRGIRHRTLR
-1795 GVDARFPLGVL
+1795 GLDLKVPLGVL
-1806 AAVTGP
+1806 TAVTGP

-1824 LWRAAARRL
+1824 LWRSLARRL
-1833 HAAREQPGRHAAVK
+1833 HAAREQPGQHDSVK
-1847 GLEAIDRVILVDQ
+1847 GLEKIDKVILVDQ
-1860 EAIGLTPGSTPA
+1860 EAIGSTPGSTPA

-1879 HIRQLYAKVPEAR
+1879 HIRQLFTKVPEAR
-1892 TRGFAPRT
+1892 TRGFTPRT
-1900 FSFNVAG
+1900 FSFNVPG

-1932 CEACKGRRYSAET
+1932 CETCHGRRYSAET
-1945 LHAKWHGKSIAD
+1945 LHAKWHGRSIAD

-1964 DAAAFFAPVPPI
+1964 EAAQFFETVPAI
-1976 ARILATLVDVGLGY
+1976 SRILSTLVDVGLGY
-1990 VTLGQ
+1990 ITLGQ

-2032 LHFADI
+2032 LHFSDI

-2046 RLVDAGNTVLVIEHN
+2046 RLVDTGNTVLVVEHN
-2061 LEVIQAA
+2061 LEVIAAA
-2068 DWVLDMGPEAGA
+2068 DWVLDMGPEAGD
-2080 GGGRIVT
+2080 GGGKIVV
-2087 EGPPEDLVIHARRW
+2087 EGPPEDLVVHV
-2101 RQQADRDGAG
+2101 QQCVRDKS
-2111 DLLRSHTG
+2111 LLRSHTG
-2119 EALEAFTA
+2119 EALKAF
-2127 APPTSPAAP
+2127 
-2136 APASRRARARSR
+2136 
-2148 PG
+2148 GLG